1 MLSLD
6 KLSIKGFKSFV
17 EPTDFEVKNGL
28 TGIVGPNGCGK
39 SNIVEAIRFGLGE
52 VSAKQLRGKEID
64 DLIFNGTD
72 TRPSWNLAEVG
83 LFINLDGSELE
94 NKYQSK
100 QIEISRKIHRGEG
113 SSSYINGKEVRL
125 KDIQLL
131 FADASTSARSTS
143 IVSQGRIGAITQ
155 AKPEDRKMVLEEA
168 AGILGLQSRRHD
180 SELRLKG
187 ANNNLLRVEDVIKTY
202 EEQLAVLK
210 KQSKE
215 AERFRNISS
224 LIKNAEASV
233 FYVKR
238 NNLQKIIKTLNED
251 KNKIQIRLAEFQ
263 GDVSLK
269 DQAYEDLKVRIPP
282 MREKSY
288 SLNSELERLNMT
300 VDNLKQEELRFEE
313 HKVNLEHRVNQLETD
328 LGVEDQQHK
337 ETNIKITEINKEIE
351 ELSSKDFDSVSD
363 NNIGQ
368 SDKSLLNN
376 ISFDK
381 KYENA
386 VAAIFGKELLASL
399 DKDEVFY
406 WTENIL
412 NVQNAS
418 FSFECKLASDLIKSP
433 QRIINKLNNVAIVEN
448 KVEGHENH
456 KNLKVGQ
463 AIVDIEGNLWRWDG
477 LFISSSYE
485 SNISSILSELKEK
498 RLNDLKKQVVE
509 WQRIL
514 EITDQKIHDLKER
527 IKTAKEELEISQNN
541 PGDIDSKRQF
551 LLNKIKELDEEKKLF
566 DNQLQEQE
574 NLLETLSKDLRNKE
588 QNYSVVKEEL
598 IRKES
603 EISNYTNNL
612 NQLALSCREKI
623 NVDLMNLENEIEKFK
638 KDEELESAEKR
649 VIRLVSE
656 RERIGAVNLLAED
669 EYSKLREKVN
679 ETIKDKNEIQE
690 SIEKLHEAINKI
702 NKEGVSRLR
711 DAFKIVNENFERLF
725 TKLFGGGKAYLKLI
739 QNDEDPLNSGLEIFA
754 SPPGK
759 KMQNITLLSGG
770 EQALTAISLLFAV
783 FIANPS
789 PFCILDEVDA
799 PLDDN
804 NVDRFCSMVEEIQKK
819 VQTKF
824 IVITHN
830 RMTMSRVDRLY
841 GVTMPE
847 EGVSQIVSV
856 ELEEAVK
863 FAADAE

>member
-17 EPTDFEVKNGL
+17 EPTEFEIKSGL

-72 TRPSWNLAEVG
+72 NRPSWNLAEVG
-83 LFINLDGSELE
+83 LFVNIDGSDLE
-94 NKYQSK
+94 NKFESK
-100 QIEISRKIHRGEG
+100 SLEIARKIWRGEG
-113 SSSYINGKEVRL
+113 TNSYINGKEVRL

-180 SELRLKG
+180 SELRLK
-187 ANNNLLRVEDVIKTY
+187 AATNNLLRVEDVIKTY
-202 EEQLAVLK
+202 EEQLAILK

-215 AERFRNISS
+215 AERFRNIST

-233 FYVKR
+233 FFVKR
-238 NNLQKIIKTLNED
+238 NQIQTILQKLENEKNEIRIK
-251 KNKIQIRLAEFQ
+251 LADFQ
-263 GDVSLK
+263 GDVSSQ
-269 DQAYEDLKVRIPP
+269 DQAFEDLKVKIPP

-288 SLNSELERLNMT
+288 SLNSELDRLNMT
-300 VDNLKQEELRFEE
+300 VENLKQEELRFEE
-313 HKVNLEHRVNQLETD
+313 HKTNLEHRVKQLQQD
-328 LGVEDQQHK
+328 LEVENKQNNDTKAKIQ
-337 ETNIKITEINKEIE
+337 EITNEIND
-351 ELSSKDFDSVSD
+351 LSSKDFDS
-363 NNIGQ
+363 NPEKTIGQ
-368 SDKSLLNN
+368 SDRSLLNN
-376 ISFDK
+376 ISFEK
-381 KYENA
+381 EYENS

-406 WTENIL
+406 WSENIVEEVKSSF
-412 NVQNAS
+412 NFPCIVAS
-418 FSFECKLASDLIKSP
+418 E
-433 QRIINKLNNVAIVEN
+433 IINAPDRISNKLKNVAIIEDLS
-448 KVEGHENH
+448 KGYEFH
-456 KNLKVGQ
+456 KNLKPGQ
-463 AIVDIEGNLWRWDG
+463 AIVDKEGNLWRWDG
-477 LFISSSYE
+477 LFVSSSYE
-485 SNISSILSELKEK
+485 ANISSILSELKEK
-498 RLNDLKKQVVE
+498 RLNDLKKQ
-509 WQRIL
+509 IL
-514 EITDQKIHDLKER
+514 EWERISEITVQKINDLNDR
-527 IKTAKEELEISQNN
+527 IKTAKEELDISQNN

-551 LLNKIKELDEEKKLF
+551 LLNKIKELEEEKKLF
-566 DNQLQEQE
+566 DNELQEKE
-574 NLLETLSKDLRNKE
+574 NLLEQLSKELRNKE
-588 QNYSVVKEEL
+588 QNFSVVKEDL

-603 EISNYTNNL
+603 EISNFNNNL
-612 NQLALSCREKI
+612 QQLINICREKI
-623 NVDLMNLENEIEKFK
+623 NVDLLNLENEIEKLK
-638 KDEELESAEKR
+638 KDEDLETAEKR
-649 VIRLVSE
+649 VMRLVAE

-669 EYSKLREKVN
+669 EYTKLREKVN
-679 ETIKDKNEIQE
+679 DTIKDKNEIQE
-690 SIEKLHEAINKI
+690 SIEKLHDAINKI

-711 DAFKIVNENFERLF
+711 DAFQIVNENFERLF
-725 TKLFGGGKAYLKLI
+725 TKLFGGGKAYLKLV

-804 NVDRFCSMVEEIQKK
+804 NVDRFCSMVEEISQK

-824 IVITHN
+824 IIITHN

-856 ELEEAVK
+856 ELEEAIQY
-863 FAADAE
+863 AE

>member
-17 EPTDFEVKNGL
+17 EPTEFEIKSGL

-72 TRPSWNLAEVG
+72 NRPSWNLAEVG
-83 LFINLDGSELE
+83 LFVNIDGTDLE
-94 NKYQSK
+94 NKFESK
-100 QIEISRKIHRGEG
+100 SLEIARKIWRGEG
-113 SSSYINGKEVRL
+113 TNSYINGKEVRL

-180 SELRLKG
+180 SELRLK
-187 ANNNLLRVEDVIKTY
+187 AATNNLLRVEDVIQTY
-202 EEQLAVLK
+202 EEQLAILK

-215 AERFRNISS
+215 AERFRSIST

-238 NNLQKIIKTLNED
+238 NQIQATLQNLED
-251 KNKIQIRLAEFQ
+251 EKNKIKIKLADYQ
-263 GDVSLK
+263 GDVSSQ
-269 DQAYEDLKVRIPP
+269 DQAFEDLKVKIPP

-288 SLNSELERLNMT
+288 SLNSELDRLNMT
-300 VDNLKQEELRFEE
+300 VENLKQEELRFEE
-313 HKVNLEHRVNQLETD
+313 HKTNLEHRVKQLQKDLEVENKQNNDTKSKIQEITD
-328 LGVEDQQHK
+328 
-337 ETNIKITEINKEIE
+337 EIND
-351 ELSSKDFDSVSD
+351 LSSTDFDS
-363 NNIGQ
+363 NPEKTIGKT
-368 SDKSLLNN
+368 DRSLLNN
-376 ISFDK
+376 ISFEK
-381 KYENA
+381 EYENS

-406 WTENIL
+406 WSENID
-412 NVQNAS
+412 QEISAS
-418 FSFECKLASDLIKSP
+418 FDFPCKVASKIIKAP
-433 QRIINKLNNVAIVEN
+433 NRITNKLNNVAIIEDSSKGN
-448 KVEGHENH
+448 EFH
-456 KNLKVGQ
+456 KHLKPGQ
-463 AIVDIEGNLWRWDG
+463 AIVDKEGNLWRWDG
-477 LFISSSYE
+477 LFVSSSYE

-498 RLNDLKKQVVE
+498 RLNDLKKQIKE
-509 WQRIL
+509 WERIS
-514 EITDQKIHDLKER
+514 EITVQKINDLNER
-527 IKTAKEELEISQNN
+527 IKTATEELDISQNN

-551 LLNKIKELDEEKKLF
+551 LLNKIKELEEEKKLF
-566 DNQLQEQE
+566 DNELQEKE
-574 NLLETLSKDLRNKE
+574 NLLDQLSKELRNKE
-588 QNYSVVKEEL
+588 QNFSVVKEDL

-603 EISNYTNNL
+603 EISNFNNNL
-612 NQLALSCREKI
+612 QQLANSCREKI
-623 NVDLMNLENEIEKFK
+623 NVDLLNLENEIEKLK
-638 KDEELESAEKR
+638 KDEDLETAEKR
-649 VIRLVSE
+649 VMRLVTE

-669 EYSKLREKVN
+669 EYTKLREKVN
-679 ETIKDKNEIQE
+679 DTIKDKNEIQE
-690 SIEKLHEAINKI
+690 SIEKLHDAINKI
-702 NKEGVSRLR
+702 NKEGVLRLR
-711 DAFKIVNENFERLF
+711 DAFQIVNENFERLF
-725 TKLFGGGKAYLKLI
+725 TKLFGGGKAHLKLI
-739 QNDEDPLNSGLEIFA
+739 QDDEDPLNSGLEIFA

-804 NVDRFCSMVEEIQKK
+804 NVDRFCSMVEEISEK

-824 IVITHN
+824 IIITHN

-847 EGVSQIVSV
+847 EGISQIVSV

-863 FAADAE
+863 YAE

>member
-17 EPTDFEVKNGL
+17 EPTEFEIKTGL

-72 TRPSWNLAEVG
+72 NRPSWNLAEVG
-83 LFINLDGSELE
+83 LFVNIDGSDLE
-94 NKYQSK
+94 NKFESK
-100 QIEISRKIHRGEG
+100 SLEIARKIWRGEG
-113 SSSYINGKEVRL
+113 TNSYINGKEVRL

-180 SELRLKG
+180 SELRLK
-187 ANNNLLRVEDVIKTY
+187 AATNNLLRVEDVIKTY

-215 AERFRNISS
+215 AERFRNIST

-233 FYVKR
+233 FFVKR
-238 NNLQKIIKTLNED
+238 NQIQTILQKLENEKKEIKI
-251 KNKIQIRLAEFQ
+251 KLADFQ
-263 GDVSLK
+263 GDVSSQ
-269 DQAYEDLKVRIPP
+269 DQAFEDLKVKIPP

-288 SLNSELERLNMT
+288 SLNSELDRLNMT
-300 VDNLKQEELRFEE
+300 VENLKQEELRFEE
-313 HKVNLEHRVNQLETD
+313 HKTNLEHRVKQLQQD
-328 LGVEDQQHK
+328 LEVENKQNNDTKAKIQ
-337 ETNIKITEINKEIE
+337 EITNEIND
-351 ELSSKDFDSVSD
+351 LSSKDFDS
-363 NNIGQ
+363 NPEKTIGQ
-368 SDKSLLNN
+368 SDRSLLNN
-376 ISFDK
+376 ISFEK
-381 KYENA
+381 EYENS

-406 WTENIL
+406 WSENTVEEVKSSFNFPCI
-412 NVQNAS
+412 VAS
-418 FSFECKLASDLIKSP
+418 EIIKAP
-433 QRIINKLNNVAIVEN
+433 DRISNKLKNVAIIEDLS
-448 KVEGHENH
+448 KGYEFH
-456 KNLKVGQ
+456 KNLKPGQ
-463 AIVDIEGNLWRWDG
+463 AIVDKEGNLWRWDG
-477 LFISSSYE
+477 LFVSSSYE
-485 SNISSILSELKEK
+485 ANISSILSELKEK
-498 RLNDLKKQVVE
+498 RLNDLKKQ
-509 WQRIL
+509 IL
-514 EITDQKIHDLKER
+514 EWERISEITVQKINDLNDR
-527 IKTAKEELEISQNN
+527 IKTAKEELDISQNN

-551 LLNKIKELDEEKKLF
+551 LLNKIKELEEEKKLF
-566 DNQLQEQE
+566 DNELQEKE
-574 NLLETLSKDLRNKE
+574 NLLEQLSKELRNKE
-588 QNYSVVKEEL
+588 QNFSVVKEDL

-603 EISNYTNNL
+603 EISNFNNNL
-612 NQLALSCREKI
+612 QQLINLCREKI
-623 NVDLMNLENEIEKFK
+623 NVDLLNLENEIEKLK
-638 KDEELESAEKR
+638 KDEDLETAEKR
-649 VIRLVSE
+649 VMRLVAE

-669 EYSKLREKVN
+669 EYTKLREKVN
-679 ETIKDKNEIQE
+679 DTIKDKNEIQE
-690 SIEKLHEAINKI
+690 SIEKLHDAINKI

-711 DAFKIVNENFERLF
+711 DAFQIVNENFERLF
-725 TKLFGGGKAYLKLI
+725 TKLFGGGKAYLKLV

-804 NVDRFCSMVEEIQKK
+804 NVDRFCSMVEEISQK

-824 IVITHN
+824 IIITHN

-856 ELEEAVK
+856 ELEEAIQY
-863 FAADAE
+863 AE

>member
-17 EPTDFEVKNGL
+17 EPTDFEIKNGL

-72 TRPSWNLAEVG
+72 SRPSWNIAEVG
-83 LFINLDGSELE
+83 LFVNIEGSDLE
-94 NKYQSK
+94 NKFESK
-100 QIEISRKIHRGEG
+100 QLEIARKIWRGEG
-113 SSSYINGKEVRL
+113 TNSFINGKEVRL

-180 SELRLKG
+180 AELRLKG
-187 ANNNLLRVEDVIKTY
+187 ANNNLLRVEDVIETY
-202 EEQLAVLK
+202 EEQLAILK
-210 KQSKE
+210 KQAKE
-215 AERFRNISS
+215 AERFRNIST

-233 FYVKR
+233 FFVKR
-238 NNLQKIIKTLNED
+238 NELQLIIEKLNEEKD
-251 KNKIQIRLAEFQ
+251 KIKIKLADFQ
-263 GDVSLK
+263 GDVSIQ
-269 DQAYEDLKVRIPP
+269 DQAYEDLKVKIPP

-288 SLNSELERLNMT
+288 SLNSELDRLNMT
-300 VDNLKQEELRFEE
+300 VENLKQEELRFEE
-313 HKVNLEHRVNQLETD
+313 HKINLEHRVKQLNQD
-328 LGVEDQQHK
+328 LQIEQKQFED
-337 ETNIKITEINKEIE
+337 TNNKIKTIKKDIE
-351 ELSSKDFDSVSD
+351 DLSSKEFEAENRDSPI
-363 NNIGQ
+363 NQ

-399 DKDEVFY
+399 EPDDIYY
-406 WTENIL
+406 WSEYLGENVTKKF
-412 NVQNAS
+412 NFNC
-418 FSFECKLASDLIKSP
+418 ELASNVIKAP
-433 QRIINKLNNVAIVEN
+433 NQVINKLENVAIVST
-448 KVEGHENH
+448 KKEGTENH
-456 KNLKVGQ
+456 SKIDIGQ
-463 AIVDIEGNLWRWDG
+463 AIVDLEGNLWRWDG

-485 SNISSILSELKEK
+485 ANISTILSELKEK
-498 RLNDLKKQVVE
+498 RLNDLKKQIIE
-509 WQRIL
+509 WERIL
-514 EITDQKIHDLKER
+514 EVTNQKTEDLNQR
-527 IKTAKEELEISQNN
+527 IKTTKEELEVSENN

-551 LLNKIKELDEEKKLF
+551 LLNKINQLDGEKKLF
-566 DNQLQEQE
+566 DNELQEQE
-574 NLLETLSKDLRNKE
+574 NLLEKLSKELRSKE

-603 EISNYTNNL
+603 EISNYSNNL
-612 NQLALSCREKI
+612 AQLTQSCREKI
-623 NVDLMNLENEIEKFK
+623 NVDLLNLENEVEKFK
-638 KDEELESAEKR
+638 KDEDLETAEKR
-649 VIRLVSE
+649 VSRLNAE

-669 EYSKLREKVN
+669 EYVKLREKVD

-702 NKEGVSRLR
+702 NKEGVTRLK

-783 FIANPS
+783 FMANPS

-804 NVDRFCSMVEEIQKK
+804 NVDRFCSMVEEISEK

-824 IVITHN
+824 IIITHN

-847 EGVSQIVSV
+847 EGISQIVSV

-863 FAADAE
+863 YAE

>member
-17 EPTDFEVKNGL
+17 EPTEFEIKSGL

-72 TRPSWNLAEVG
+72 NRPSWNLAEVG
-83 LFINLDGSELE
+83 LFVNIDGTDLE
-94 NKYQSK
+94 NKFESK
-100 QIEISRKIHRGEG
+100 SLEIARKIWRGEG
-113 SSSYINGKEVRL
+113 TNSYINGKEVRL

-180 SELRLKG
+180 SELRLK
-187 ANNNLLRVEDVIKTY
+187 AATNNLLRVEDVIQTY
-202 EEQLAVLK
+202 EEQLAILK

-215 AERFRNISS
+215 AERFRSIST

-238 NNLQKIIKTLNED
+238 NQIQTTLQNLED
-251 KNKIQIRLAEFQ
+251 EKNKIKIKLADYQ
-263 GDVSLK
+263 GDVSSQ
-269 DQAYEDLKVRIPP
+269 DQAFEDLKVKIPP

-288 SLNSELERLNMT
+288 SLNSELDRLNMT
-300 VDNLKQEELRFEE
+300 VENLKQEELRFEE
-313 HKVNLEHRVNQLETD
+313 HKTNLEHRVKQLQKDLEVENKQNNDTKSKIQEITD
-328 LGVEDQQHK
+328 
-337 ETNIKITEINKEIE
+337 EIND
-351 ELSSKDFDSVSD
+351 LSSTDFDS
-363 NNIGQ
+363 NPEKTIGKT
-368 SDKSLLNN
+368 DRSLLNN
-376 ISFDK
+376 ISFEK
-381 KYENA
+381 EYENS

-406 WTENIL
+406 WSENID
-412 NVQNAS
+412 QEISAS
-418 FSFECKLASDLIKSP
+418 FDFPCKVASKIIKAP
-433 QRIINKLNNVAIVEN
+433 NRITNKLNNVAIIEDSSKGN
-448 KVEGHENH
+448 EFH
-456 KNLKVGQ
+456 KHLKPGQ
-463 AIVDIEGNLWRWDG
+463 AIVDKEGNLWRWDG
-477 LFISSSYE
+477 LFVSSSYE

-498 RLNDLKKQVVE
+498 RLNDLKKQIKE
-509 WQRIL
+509 WERIS
-514 EITDQKIHDLKER
+514 EITVQKINDLNER
-527 IKTAKEELEISQNN
+527 IKTATEELDISQNN

-551 LLNKIKELDEEKKLF
+551 LLNKIKELEEEKKLF
-566 DNQLQEQE
+566 DNELQEKE
-574 NLLETLSKDLRNKE
+574 NLLDQLSKELRNKE
-588 QNYSVVKEEL
+588 QNFSVVKEDL

-603 EISNYTNNL
+603 EISNFNNNL
-612 NQLALSCREKI
+612 QQLANSCREKI
-623 NVDLMNLENEIEKFK
+623 NVDLLNLENEIEKLK
-638 KDEELESAEKR
+638 KDEDLETAEKR
-649 VIRLVSE
+649 VMRLVTE

-669 EYSKLREKVN
+669 EYTKLREKVN
-679 ETIKDKNEIQE
+679 DTIKDKNEIQE
-690 SIEKLHEAINKI
+690 SIEKLHDAINKI
-702 NKEGVSRLR
+702 NKEGVLRLR
-711 DAFKIVNENFERLF
+711 DAFQIVNENFERLF
-725 TKLFGGGKAYLKLI
+725 TKLFGGGKAHLKLI
-739 QNDEDPLNSGLEIFA
+739 QDDEDPLNSGLEIFA

-804 NVDRFCSMVEEIQKK
+804 NVDRFCSMVEEISEK

-824 IVITHN
+824 IIITHN

-847 EGVSQIVSV
+847 EGISQIVSV

-863 FAADAE
+863 YAE

>member
-17 EPTDFEVKNGL
+17 EPTDFEIKNGL

-72 TRPSWNLAEVG
+72 NRPSWNIAEVG
-83 LFINLDGSELE
+83 LFVNIEGSDLE
-94 NKYQSK
+94 NKFESK
-100 QIEISRKIHRGEG
+100 QLEIARKIWRGEG
-113 SSSYINGKEVRL
+113 TNSFINGKEVRL

-180 SELRLKG
+180 AELRLKG
-187 ANNNLLRVEDVIKTY
+187 ANNNLLRVEDVIETY
-202 EEQLAVLK
+202 EEQLAILK
-210 KQSKE
+210 KQAKE
-215 AERFRNISS
+215 AERFRNIST

-233 FYVKR
+233 FFVKR
-238 NNLQKIIKTLNED
+238 NELQLIIKKLNEEKD
-251 KNKIQIRLAEFQ
+251 KIKIKLADFQ
-263 GDVSLK
+263 GDVSIQ
-269 DQAYEDLKVRIPP
+269 DQAYEDLKVKIPP

-288 SLNSELERLNMT
+288 SLNSELDRLNMT
-300 VDNLKQEELRFEE
+300 VENLKQEELRFEE
-313 HKVNLEHRVNQLETD
+313 HKINLEHRVKQLNQD
-328 LGVEDQQHK
+328 LQIEQKQFED
-337 ETNIKITEINKEIE
+337 TNNKIKTIKKDIE
-351 ELSSKDFDSVSD
+351 DLSSKEFEAENRD
-363 NNIGQ
+363 NPINQ

-399 DKDEVFY
+399 EPDDIYY
-406 WTENIL
+406 WSEYLGENVTKKF
-412 NVQNAS
+412 NFNC
-418 FSFECKLASDLIKSP
+418 ELASNVIKAP
-433 QRIINKLNNVAIVEN
+433 NQVINKLENVAIVST
-448 KVEGHENH
+448 KKEGTENH
-456 KNLKVGQ
+456 SKIDIGQ
-463 AIVDIEGNLWRWDG
+463 AIVDLEGNLWRWDG

-485 SNISSILSELKEK
+485 ANISTILSELKEK
-498 RLNDLKKQVVE
+498 RLNDLKKQIIE
-509 WQRIL
+509 WERIL
-514 EITDQKIHDLKER
+514 EVTNQKTEDLNQR
-527 IKTAKEELEISQNN
+527 IKTTKEELEVSENN

-551 LLNKIKELDEEKKLF
+551 LLNKINQLDGEKKLF
-566 DNQLQEQE
+566 DNELQEQE
-574 NLLETLSKDLRNKE
+574 NLLEKLSKELRSKE

-603 EISNYTNNL
+603 EISNYSNTL
-612 NQLALSCREKI
+612 AQLAQSCREKI
-623 NVDLMNLENEIEKFK
+623 NVDLLNLENEVEKFK
-638 KDEELESAEKR
+638 KDEDLETAEKR
-649 VIRLVSE
+649 VSRLNAE

-669 EYSKLREKVN
+669 EYVKLREKVD

-702 NKEGVSRLR
+702 NKEGVTRLK

-783 FIANPS
+783 FMANPS

-804 NVDRFCSMVEEIQKK
+804 NVDRFCSMVEEISEK

-824 IVITHN
+824 IIITHN

-847 EGVSQIVSV
+847 EGISQIVSV

-863 FAADAE
+863 YAE

>member
-1 MLSLD
+1 MRLKSL
-6 KLSIKGFKSFV
+6 KLSGFKSFV
-17 EPTDFEVKNGL
+17 DPIQVDFPGIMC
-28 TGIVGPNGCGK
+28 GIVGPNGCGK

-72 TRPSWNLAEVG
+72 NRPSWNIAEVG
-83 LFINLDGSELE
+83 LFVNIEGSDFE
-94 NKYQSK
+94 NKFESK
-100 QIEISRKIHRGEG
+100 QLEIARKIWRGEG
-113 SSSYINGKEVRL
+113 TNSFINGKEVRL

-180 SELRLKG
+180 AELRLKG
-187 ANNNLLRVEDVIKTY
+187 ANNNLLRVEDVIETY
-202 EEQLAVLK
+202 EEQLAILK
-210 KQSKE
+210 KQAKE
-215 AERFRNISS
+215 AERFRNIST

-233 FYVKR
+233 FFVKR
-238 NNLQKIIKTLNED
+238 NDLQLIIEKLNEEKD
-251 KNKIQIRLAEFQ
+251 KINIKLADFQ
-263 GDVSLK
+263 GDVSIQ
-269 DQAYEDLKVRIPP
+269 DQAYEDLKVKIPP

-288 SLNSELERLNMT
+288 SLNSELDRLNMT
-300 VDNLKQEELRFEE
+300 VENLKQEELRFEE
-313 HKVNLEHRVNQLETD
+313 HKINLEHRVKQLNQD
-328 LGVEDQQHK
+328 LQIEQKQFED
-337 ETNIKITEINKEIE
+337 TNNKIKTIKKDIE
-351 ELSSKDFDSVSD
+351 DLSSKEFEAENRD
-363 NNIGQ
+363 NPINQ

-399 DKDEVFY
+399 EPDDIYY
-406 WTENIL
+406 WSEHLGENVTKKF
-412 NVQNAS
+412 NFNC
-418 FSFECKLASDLIKSP
+418 ELASNVIKAP
-433 QRIINKLNNVAIVEN
+433 NQVINKLENVAIVST
-448 KVEGHENH
+448 KKEGTENH
-456 KNLKVGQ
+456 SKIDIGQ
-463 AIVDIEGNLWRWDG
+463 AIVDLEGNLWRWDG

-485 SNISSILSELKEK
+485 ANISTILSELKEK
-498 RLNDLKKQVVE
+498 RLNDLKKQIIE
-509 WQRIL
+509 WERIL
-514 EITDQKIHDLKER
+514 EVTNQKTEDLNQR
-527 IKTAKEELEISQNN
+527 IKTTKEELEVSENN

-551 LLNKIKELDEEKKLF
+551 LLNKINQLDGEKKLF
-566 DNQLQEQE
+566 DNELQEQE
-574 NLLETLSKDLRNKE
+574 NLLEKLSKELRSKE

-603 EISNYTNNL
+603 EISNYSNNL
-612 NQLALSCREKI
+612 AQLTQSCREKI
-623 NVDLMNLENEIEKFK
+623 NVDLLNLENEVEKFK
-638 KDEELESAEKR
+638 KDEDLETAEKR
-649 VIRLVSE
+649 VSRLNAE

-669 EYSKLREKVN
+669 EYVKLREKVD

-702 NKEGVSRLR
+702 NKEGVTRLK

-783 FIANPS
+783 FMANPS

-804 NVDRFCSMVEEIQKK
+804 NVDRFCSMVEEISEK

-824 IVITHN
+824 IIITHN

-847 EGVSQIVSV
+847 EGISQIVSV

-863 FAADAE
+863 YAE

>member
-17 EPTDFEVKNGL
+17 EPTDFEIKNGL

-39 SNIVEAIRFGLGE
+39 SNIVEAVRFGLGE

-72 TRPSWNLAEVG
+72 SRPSWNIAEVG
-83 LFINLDGSELE
+83 LFVNIEGSDLE
-94 NKYQSK
+94 NKFESK
-100 QIEISRKIHRGEG
+100 QLEIARKIWRGEG
-113 SSSYINGKEVRL
+113 TNSFINGKEVRL

-180 SELRLKG
+180 AELRLKG
-187 ANNNLLRVEDVIKTY
+187 ANNNLLRVEDVIETY
-202 EEQLAVLK
+202 EEQLAILK
-210 KQSKE
+210 KQAKE
-215 AERFRNISS
+215 AERFRNIST

-233 FYVKR
+233 FFVKR
-238 NNLQKIIKTLNED
+238 NDLQLIIEKLIEEKDKIKIK
-251 KNKIQIRLAEFQ
+251 LADFQ
-263 GDVSLK
+263 GDVSIQ
-269 DQAYEDLKVRIPP
+269 DQAYEDLKVKIPP

-288 SLNSELERLNMT
+288 SLNSELDRLNMT
-300 VDNLKQEELRFEE
+300 VENLKQEELRFEE
-313 HKVNLEHRVNQLETD
+313 HKINLEHRVKQLNQD
-328 LGVEDQQHK
+328 LQIEQKQFED
-337 ETNIKITEINKEIE
+337 TNNKIKTIKKDIE
-351 ELSSKDFDSVSD
+351 DLSSKEFDAENRDSPI
-363 NNIGQ
+363 NQ

-399 DKDEVFY
+399 EPDDIYY
-406 WTENIL
+406 WSEYLGENVTKKF
-412 NVQNAS
+412 NFNC
-418 FSFECKLASDLIKSP
+418 ELASNVIKAP
-433 QRIINKLNNVAIVEN
+433 NQVINKLENVAIVST
-448 KVEGHENH
+448 KKEGTENH
-456 KNLKVGQ
+456 SKIDIGQ
-463 AIVDIEGNLWRWDG
+463 AIVDLEGNLWRWDG

-485 SNISSILSELKEK
+485 ANISTILSELKEK
-498 RLNDLKKQVVE
+498 RLNDLKKQIIE
-509 WQRIL
+509 WERIL
-514 EITDQKIHDLKER
+514 EVTNQKTGDLNQR
-527 IKTAKEELEISQNN
+527 IKTTKEELEVSENN

-551 LLNKIKELDEEKKLF
+551 LLNKINQLDGEKKLF
-566 DNQLQEQE
+566 DNELQEQE
-574 NLLETLSKDLRNKE
+574 NLLENLSKELRSKE

-603 EISNYTNNL
+603 EISNYSNNL
-612 NQLALSCREKI
+612 AQLTQSCREKI
-623 NVDLMNLENEIEKFK
+623 NVDLLNLENELEKFK
-638 KDEELESAEKR
+638 KDEDLETAEKR
-649 VIRLVSE
+649 VSRLNAE

-669 EYSKLREKVN
+669 EYVKLREKVD

-702 NKEGVSRLR
+702 NKEGVTRLK

-783 FIANPS
+783 FMANPS

-804 NVDRFCSMVEEIQKK
+804 NVDRFCSMVEEISEK

-824 IVITHN
+824 IIITHN

-847 EGVSQIVSV
+847 EGISQIVSV

-863 FAADAE
+863 YAE

>member
-17 EPTDFEVKNGL
+17 EPTEFEIKPGL

-72 TRPSWNLAEVG
+72 NRPSWNLAEVG
-83 LFINLDGSELE
+83 LFVNIDGTDLE
-94 NKYQSK
+94 NKFESK
-100 QIEISRKIHRGEG
+100 SLEIARKIWRGEG
-113 SSSYINGKEVRL
+113 TNSYINGKEVRL

-180 SELRLKG
+180 SELRLK
-187 ANNNLLRVEDVIKTY
+187 AATNNLLRVEDVITTY
-202 EEQLAVLK
+202 EEQLAILK

-215 AERFRNISS
+215 AERFRNIST

-238 NNLQKIIKTLNED
+238 NQIQTIIQKLEDEKNEIKI
-251 KNKIQIRLAEFQ
+251 KLADFQ
-263 GDVSLK
+263 GDVSSQ
-269 DQAYEDLKVRIPP
+269 DQAFEDLKVKIPP

-288 SLNSELERLNMT
+288 SLNSELDRLNMT
-300 VDNLKQEELRFEE
+300 VENLKQEELRFEE
-313 HKVNLEHRVNQLETD
+313 HKTNLEHRVKQLQQD
-328 LGVEDQQHK
+328 LEVENKQNNDTQ
-337 ETNIKITEINKEIE
+337 IKIQEIRNEINDI
-351 ELSSKDFDSVSD
+351 SSKDFES
-363 NNIGQ
+363 NPEKTIGQ
-368 SDKSLLNN
+368 SDRSLLNN
-376 ISFDK
+376 ISFEK
-381 KYENA
+381 EYENS

-406 WTENIL
+406 WSENIVEEVSSSF
-412 NVQNAS
+412 NFPCKVAS
-418 FSFECKLASDLIKSP
+418 KIIKAP
-433 QRIINKLNNVAIVEN
+433 DRIANKLNNVAVIEETS
-448 KVEGHENH
+448 KGYEFH
-456 KNLKVGQ
+456 KNLKPGQ
-463 AIVDIEGNLWRWDG
+463 AIVDKEGNLWRWDG
-477 LFISSSYE
+477 LFVSSSYE
-485 SNISSILSELKEK
+485 ANISSILSELKEK
-498 RLNDLKKQVVE
+498 RLNDLKKQ
-509 WQRIL
+509 IL
-514 EITDQKIHDLKER
+514 EWERISEITIQKINDLNDR
-527 IKTAKEELEISQNN
+527 IKTAKEELDISQNN

-551 LLNKIKELDEEKKLF
+551 LLNKIKDLTEEKRLF
-566 DNQLQEQE
+566 DNELQEKE
-574 NLLETLSKDLRNKE
+574 NLLEQLSKDLRNKE
-588 QNYSVVKEEL
+588 QNFSVVKEDL

-603 EISNYTNNL
+603 EISNFNNNL
-612 NQLALSCREKI
+612 QQLILSCREKI
-623 NVDLMNLENEIEKFK
+623 NVDLLNLENEIDKLK
-638 KDEELESAEKR
+638 KDEDLETAEKR
-649 VIRLVSE
+649 VIRLVTE

-669 EYSKLREKVN
+669 EYTKLREKVN
-679 ETIKDKNEIQE
+679 DTIKDKNEIQE
-690 SIEKLHEAINKI
+690 SIEKLHDAINKI

-711 DAFKIVNENFERLF
+711 DAFQIVNENFERLF
-725 TKLFGGGKAYLKLI
+725 TKLFGGGKANLKLI

-804 NVDRFCSMVEEIQKK
+804 NVDRFCSMVDEISEK

-824 IVITHN
+824 IIITHN

-863 FAADAE
+863 YAE

>member
-1 MLSLD
+1 LLSLD

-17 EPTDFEVKNGL
+17 EPTDFEIKNGL

-72 TRPSWNLAEVG
+72 NRPSWNIAEVG
-83 LFINLDGSELE
+83 LFVNIEGSDLE
-94 NKYQSK
+94 NKFESK
-100 QIEISRKIHRGEG
+100 QLEIARKIWRGEG
-113 SSSYINGKEVRL
+113 TNSFINGKEVRL

-180 SELRLKG
+180 AELRLKG
-187 ANNNLLRVEDVIKTY
+187 ANNNLLRVEDVIETY
-202 EEQLAVLK
+202 EEQLAILK
-210 KQSKE
+210 KQAKE
-215 AERFRNISS
+215 AERFRNIST

-233 FYVKR
+233 FFVKR
-238 NNLQKIIKTLNED
+238 NDLQLIIEKLNEEKD
-251 KNKIQIRLAEFQ
+251 KIKIKLADFQ
-263 GDVSLK
+263 GDVSIQ
-269 DQAYEDLKVRIPP
+269 DQAYEDLKVKIPP

-288 SLNSELERLNMT
+288 SLNSELDRLNMT
-300 VDNLKQEELRFEE
+300 VENLKQEELRFEE
-313 HKVNLEHRVNQLETD
+313 HKINLEHRVKQLNQD
-328 LGVEDQQHK
+328 LQIEQKQFED
-337 ETNIKITEINKEIE
+337 TNNKIKTIKKDIE
-351 ELSSKDFDSVSD
+351 DLSSKEFEAENRD
-363 NNIGQ
+363 NPINQ

-399 DKDEVFY
+399 EPDDIYY
-406 WTENIL
+406 WSEHLGENVTKKF
-412 NVQNAS
+412 NFNC
-418 FSFECKLASDLIKSP
+418 ELASNVIKAP
-433 QRIINKLNNVAIVEN
+433 NQVINKLENVAIVST
-448 KVEGHENH
+448 KKEGTENH
-456 KNLKVGQ
+456 SKIDIGQ
-463 AIVDIEGNLWRWDG
+463 AIVDLEGNLWRWDG

-485 SNISSILSELKEK
+485 ANISTILSELKEK
-498 RLNDLKKQVVE
+498 RLNDLKKQIIE
-509 WQRIL
+509 WERIL
-514 EITDQKIHDLKER
+514 EVTNQKTEDLNQR
-527 IKTAKEELEISQNN
+527 IKTTKEELEVSENN

-551 LLNKIKELDEEKKLF
+551 LLNKINQLDGEKKLF
-566 DNQLQEQE
+566 DNELQEQE
-574 NLLETLSKDLRNKE
+574 NLLEKLSKELRSKE

-603 EISNYTNNL
+603 EISNYSNNL
-612 NQLALSCREKI
+612 AQLTQSCREKI
-623 NVDLMNLENEIEKFK
+623 NVDLLNLENEVEKFK
-638 KDEELESAEKR
+638 KDEDLETAEKR
-649 VIRLVSE
+649 VSRLNAE

-669 EYSKLREKVN
+669 EYVKLREKVD

-702 NKEGVSRLR
+702 NKEGVTRLK

-783 FIANPS
+783 FMANPS

-804 NVDRFCSMVEEIQKK
+804 NVDRFCSMVEEISEK

-824 IVITHN
+824 IIITHN

-847 EGVSQIVSV
+847 EGISQIVSV

-863 FAADAE
+863 YAE

>member
-17 EPTDFEVKNGL
+17 EPTEFEIKTGL

-72 TRPSWNLAEVG
+72 NRPSWNLAEVG
-83 LFINLDGSELE
+83 LFVNIDGSDLE
-94 NKYQSK
+94 NKFESK
-100 QIEISRKIHRGEG
+100 SLEIARKIWRGEG
-113 SSSYINGKEVRL
+113 TNSYINGKEVRL

-180 SELRLKG
+180 SELRLK
-187 ANNNLLRVEDVIKTY
+187 AATNNLLRVEDVIKTY

-215 AERFRNISS
+215 AERFRNIST

-233 FYVKR
+233 FFVKR
-238 NNLQKIIKTLNED
+238 NQIQTILQKLENEKNEIKI
-251 KNKIQIRLAEFQ
+251 KLADFQ
-263 GDVSLK
+263 GDVSSQ
-269 DQAYEDLKVRIPP
+269 DQAFEDLKVKIPP

-288 SLNSELERLNMT
+288 SLNSELDRLNMT
-300 VDNLKQEELRFEE
+300 VENLKQEELRFEE
-313 HKVNLEHRVNQLETD
+313 HKTNLEHRVKQLQQD
-328 LGVEDQQHK
+328 LEVENKQNNDTKAKIQ
-337 ETNIKITEINKEIE
+337 EITNEIND
-351 ELSSKDFDSVSD
+351 LSSKDFDS
-363 NNIGQ
+363 NPEKTIGQ
-368 SDKSLLNN
+368 SDRSLLNN
-376 ISFDK
+376 ISFEK
-381 KYENA
+381 EYENS

-399 DKDEVFY
+399 DKDDVFY
-406 WTENIL
+406 WSENTVEEVKSSFNFPCI
-412 NVQNAS
+412 VAS
-418 FSFECKLASDLIKSP
+418 EIIKAP
-433 QRIINKLNNVAIVEN
+433 DRISNKLKNVAIIEDLS
-448 KVEGHENH
+448 KGYEFH
-456 KNLKVGQ
+456 KNLKPGQ
-463 AIVDIEGNLWRWDG
+463 AIVDKEGNLWRWDG
-477 LFISSSYE
+477 LFVSSSYE
-485 SNISSILSELKEK
+485 ANISSILSELKEK
-498 RLNDLKKQVVE
+498 RLNDLKKQ
-509 WQRIL
+509 IL
-514 EITDQKIHDLKER
+514 EWERISEITVQKINDLNDR
-527 IKTAKEELEISQNN
+527 IKTAKEELDISQNN

-551 LLNKIKELDEEKKLF
+551 LLNKIKELEEEKKLF
-566 DNQLQEQE
+566 DNELQEKE
-574 NLLETLSKDLRNKE
+574 NLLEQLSKELRNKE
-588 QNYSVVKEEL
+588 QNFSVVKEDL

-603 EISNYTNNL
+603 EISNFNNNL
-612 NQLALSCREKI
+612 QQLINLCREKI
-623 NVDLMNLENEIEKFK
+623 NVDLLNLENEIEKLK
-638 KDEELESAEKR
+638 KDEDLETAEKR
-649 VIRLVSE
+649 VMRLVAE

-669 EYSKLREKVN
+669 EYTKLREKVN
-679 ETIKDKNEIQE
+679 DTIKDKNEIQE
-690 SIEKLHEAINKI
+690 SIEKLHDAINKI

-725 TKLFGGGKAYLKLI
+725 TKLFGGGKAYLKLV

-804 NVDRFCSMVEEIQKK
+804 NVDRFCSMVEEISQK

-824 IVITHN
+824 IIITHN

-856 ELEEAVK
+856 ELEEAIQY
-863 FAADAE
+863 AE

>member
-17 EPTDFEVKNGL
+17 EPTEFEIKSGL

-72 TRPSWNLAEVG
+72 NRPSWNLAEVG
-83 LFINLDGSELE
+83 LFVNIDGTDLE
-94 NKYQSK
+94 NKFESK
-100 QIEISRKIHRGEG
+100 SLEIARKIWRGEG
-113 SSSYINGKEVRL
+113 TNSYINGKEVRL

-180 SELRLKG
+180 SELRLK
-187 ANNNLLRVEDVIKTY
+187 AATNNLLRVEDVIQTY
-202 EEQLAVLK
+202 EEQLAILK

-215 AERFRNISS
+215 AERFRSIST

-238 NNLQKIIKTLNED
+238 NQIQATLQNLED
-251 KNKIQIRLAEFQ
+251 EKNKIKIKLADYQ
-263 GDVSLK
+263 GDVSSQ
-269 DQAYEDLKVRIPP
+269 DQAFEDLKVKIPP

-288 SLNSELERLNMT
+288 SLNSELDRLNMT
-300 VDNLKQEELRFEE
+300 VENLKQEELRFEE
-313 HKVNLEHRVNQLETD
+313 HKTNLEHRVKQLQKDLEVENKQNNDTKSKIQEITD
-328 LGVEDQQHK
+328 
-337 ETNIKITEINKEIE
+337 EIND
-351 ELSSKDFDSVSD
+351 LSSTDFDS
-363 NNIGQ
+363 NPEKTIGKT
-368 SDKSLLNN
+368 DRSLLNN
-376 ISFDK
+376 ISFEK
-381 KYENA
+381 EYENS

-406 WTENIL
+406 WSENID
-412 NVQNAS
+412 QEISAS
-418 FSFECKLASDLIKSP
+418 FDFPCKVASKIIKAP
-433 QRIINKLNNVAIVEN
+433 NRITNKLNNVAIIEDSSKGN
-448 KVEGHENH
+448 EFH
-456 KNLKVGQ
+456 KHLKPGQ
-463 AIVDIEGNLWRWDG
+463 AIVDKEGNLWRWDG
-477 LFISSSYE
+477 LFVSSSYE

-498 RLNDLKKQVVE
+498 RLNDLKKQVKE
-509 WQRIL
+509 WERIS
-514 EITDQKIHDLKER
+514 EITVQKINDLNER
-527 IKTAKEELEISQNN
+527 IKTATEELDISQNN

-551 LLNKIKELDEEKKLF
+551 LLNKIKELEEEKKLF
-566 DNQLQEQE
+566 DNELQEKE
-574 NLLETLSKDLRNKE
+574 NLLDQLSKELRNKE
-588 QNYSVVKEEL
+588 QNFSVVKEDL

-603 EISNYTNNL
+603 EISNFNNNL
-612 NQLALSCREKI
+612 QQLVNSCREKI
-623 NVDLMNLENEIEKFK
+623 NVDLLNLENEIEKLK
-638 KDEELESAEKR
+638 KDEDLETAEKR
-649 VIRLVSE
+649 VIRLVTE

-669 EYSKLREKVN
+669 EYTKLREKVN
-679 ETIKDKNEIQE
+679 DTIKDKNEIQE
-690 SIEKLHEAINKI
+690 SIEKLHDAINKI
-702 NKEGVSRLR
+702 NKEGVLRLR
-711 DAFKIVNENFERLF
+711 DAFQIVNENFERLF
-725 TKLFGGGKAYLKLI
+725 TKLFGGGKAHLKLI

-804 NVDRFCSMVEEIQKK
+804 NVDRFCSMVEEISEK

-824 IVITHN
+824 IIITHN

-847 EGVSQIVSV
+847 EGISQIVSV

-863 FAADAE
+863 YAE

>member
-17 EPTDFEVKNGL
+17 EPTDFEIKNGL

-72 TRPSWNLAEVG
+72 NRPSWNIAEVG
-83 LFINLDGSELE
+83 LFVNIEGSDLE
-94 NKYQSK
+94 NKFESK
-100 QIEISRKIHRGEG
+100 QLEIARKIWRGEG
-113 SSSYINGKEVRL
+113 TNSFINGKEVRL

-180 SELRLKG
+180 AELRLKG
-187 ANNNLLRVEDVIKTY
+187 ANNNLLRVEDVIETY
-202 EEQLAVLK
+202 EEQLAILK
-210 KQSKE
+210 KQAKE
-215 AERFRNISS
+215 AERFRNIST

-233 FYVKR
+233 FFVKR
-238 NNLQKIIKTLNED
+238 NDLHLIIEKLNEEKD
-251 KNKIQIRLAEFQ
+251 KINIKLADFQ
-263 GDVSLK
+263 GDVSIQ
-269 DQAYEDLKVRIPP
+269 DQAYEDLKVKIPP

-288 SLNSELERLNMT
+288 SLNSELDRLNMT
-300 VDNLKQEELRFEE
+300 VENLKQEELRFEE
-313 HKVNLEHRVNQLETD
+313 HKINLEHRVKQLNQD
-328 LGVEDQQHK
+328 LQIEQKQFED
-337 ETNIKITEINKEIE
+337 TNNKIKTIKKDIE
-351 ELSSKDFDSVSD
+351 DLSSKEFEAENRD
-363 NNIGQ
+363 NPINQ

-399 DKDEVFY
+399 EPDDVYY
-406 WTENIL
+406 WSEHLGENVTKKF
-412 NVQNAS
+412 NFNC
-418 FSFECKLASDLIKSP
+418 ELASNVIKAP
-433 QRIINKLNNVAIVEN
+433 NQVINKLENVAIVST
-448 KVEGHENH
+448 KKEGTENH
-456 KNLKVGQ
+456 SKIDIGQ
-463 AIVDIEGNLWRWDG
+463 AIVDLEGNLWRWDG

-485 SNISSILSELKEK
+485 ANISTILSELKEK
-498 RLNDLKKQVVE
+498 RLNDLKKQIIE
-509 WQRIL
+509 WERIL
-514 EITDQKIHDLKER
+514 EVTNQKTEDLNQR
-527 IKTAKEELEISQNN
+527 IKTTKEELEVSENN

-551 LLNKIKELDEEKKLF
+551 LLNKINQLDGEKKLF
-566 DNQLQEQE
+566 DNELQEQE
-574 NLLETLSKDLRNKE
+574 NLLEKLSKELRSKE

-603 EISNYTNNL
+603 EISNYSNNL
-612 NQLALSCREKI
+612 AQLTQSCREKI
-623 NVDLMNLENEIEKFK
+623 NVDLLNLENEVVKFK
-638 KDEELESAEKR
+638 NDEDLETAEKR
-649 VIRLVSE
+649 VSRLNAE

-669 EYSKLREKVN
+669 EYVKLREKVD

-702 NKEGVSRLR
+702 NKEGVTRLK

-783 FIANPS
+783 FMANPS

-804 NVDRFCSMVEEIQKK
+804 NVDRFCSMVEEISEK

-824 IVITHN
+824 IIITHN

-847 EGVSQIVSV
+847 EGISQIVSV

-863 FAADAE
+863 YAE

>member
-17 EPTDFEVKNGL
+17 EPTDFEIKNGL

-39 SNIVEAIRFGLGE
+39 SNIVEAVRFGLGE

-72 TRPSWNLAEVG
+72 SRPSWNIAEVG
-83 LFINLDGSELE
+83 LFVNIEGSDLE
-94 NKYQSK
+94 NKFESK
-100 QIEISRKIHRGEG
+100 QLEIARKIWRGEG
-113 SSSYINGKEVRL
+113 TNSFINGKEVRL

-180 SELRLKG
+180 AELRLKG
-187 ANNNLLRVEDVIKTY
+187 ANNNLLRVEDVIETY
-202 EEQLAVLK
+202 EEQLAILK
-210 KQSKE
+210 KQAKE
-215 AERFRNISS
+215 AERFRNIST

-233 FYVKR
+233 FFVKR
-238 NNLQKIIKTLNED
+238 NDLQLIIEKLNEEKD
-251 KNKIQIRLAEFQ
+251 KIKIKLADFQ
-263 GDVSLK
+263 GDVSIQ
-269 DQAYEDLKVRIPP
+269 DQAYEDLKVKIPP

-288 SLNSELERLNMT
+288 SLNSELDRLNMT
-300 VDNLKQEELRFEE
+300 VENLKQEELRFEE
-313 HKVNLEHRVNQLETD
+313 HKINLEHRLKQLNQD
-328 LGVEDQQHK
+328 LQIEQKQFED
-337 ETNIKITEINKEIE
+337 TNNKIKTIKKDIE
-351 ELSSKDFDSVSD
+351 DLSSKEFEAENRDSPI
-363 NNIGQ
+363 NQ

-399 DKDEVFY
+399 EPDDIYY
-406 WTENIL
+406 WSEYLGENVTKKF
-412 NVQNAS
+412 NFNC
-418 FSFECKLASDLIKSP
+418 ELASNVIKAP
-433 QRIINKLNNVAIVEN
+433 NQVINKLENVAIVST
-448 KVEGHENH
+448 KKEGTENH
-456 KNLKVGQ
+456 SKIDIGQ
-463 AIVDIEGNLWRWDG
+463 AIVDLEGNLWRWDG

-485 SNISSILSELKEK
+485 ANISTILSELKEK
-498 RLNDLKKQVVE
+498 RLNDLKKQIIE
-509 WQRIL
+509 WERIL
-514 EITDQKIHDLKER
+514 EVTNQKTEDLNQR
-527 IKTAKEELEISQNN
+527 IKTTKEELEVSENN

-551 LLNKIKELDEEKKLF
+551 LLNKINQLDGEKKLF
-566 DNQLQEQE
+566 DNELQEQE
-574 NLLETLSKDLRNKE
+574 NLLEKLSKELRSKE

-603 EISNYTNNL
+603 EISNYSNNL
-612 NQLALSCREKI
+612 AQLTQSCREKI
-623 NVDLMNLENEIEKFK
+623 NVDLLNIENEVEKFK
-638 KDEELESAEKR
+638 KDEDLETAEKR
-649 VIRLVSE
+649 VSRLNAE

-669 EYSKLREKVN
+669 EYVKLREKVD

-702 NKEGVSRLR
+702 NKEGVTRLK

-783 FIANPS
+783 FMANPS

-804 NVDRFCSMVEEIQKK
+804 NVDRFCSMVEEISEK

-824 IVITHN
+824 IIITHN

-847 EGVSQIVSV
+847 EGISQIVSV

-863 FAADAE
+863 YAE

>member
-17 EPTDFEVKNGL
+17 EPTEFEIKTGL

-72 TRPSWNLAEVG
+72 NRPSWNLAEVG
-83 LFINLDGSELE
+83 LFVNIDGSDLE
-94 NKYQSK
+94 NKFESK
-100 QIEISRKIHRGEG
+100 SLEIARKIWRGEG
-113 SSSYINGKEVRL
+113 PNSYINGKEVRL

-180 SELRLKG
+180 SELRLK
-187 ANNNLLRVEDVIKTY
+187 AATNNLLRVEDVIKTY

-215 AERFRNISS
+215 AERFRNIST

-233 FYVKR
+233 FFVKR
-238 NNLQKIIKTLNED
+238 NQIQTILQKLESEKNEIKI
-251 KNKIQIRLAEFQ
+251 KLADFQ
-263 GDVSLK
+263 GDVSSQ
-269 DQAYEDLKVRIPP
+269 DQAFEDLKVKIPP

-288 SLNSELERLNMT
+288 SLNSELDRLNMT
-300 VDNLKQEELRFEE
+300 VENLKQEELRFEE
-313 HKVNLEHRVNQLETD
+313 HKTNLEHRVKQLQQD
-328 LGVEDQQHK
+328 LEVENKQNNDTKAKIQ
-337 ETNIKITEINKEIE
+337 EITNEIND
-351 ELSSKDFDSVSD
+351 LSSKDFDS
-363 NNIGQ
+363 NPEKTIGQ
-368 SDKSLLNN
+368 SDRSLLNN
-376 ISFDK
+376 ISFEK
-381 KYENA
+381 EYENS

-406 WTENIL
+406 WSENI
-412 NVQNAS
+412 VEEVKSSFDFPCIVAS
-418 FSFECKLASDLIKSP
+418 EIIKAP
-433 QRIINKLNNVAIVEN
+433 DRISNKLKNVAIIEDLS
-448 KVEGHENH
+448 KGYEFH
-456 KNLKVGQ
+456 KNLKPGQ
-463 AIVDIEGNLWRWDG
+463 AIVDKEGNLWRWDG
-477 LFISSSYE
+477 LFVSSSYE
-485 SNISSILSELKEK
+485 ANISSILSELKEK
-498 RLNDLKKQVVE
+498 RLNDLKKQ
-509 WQRIL
+509 IL
-514 EITDQKIHDLKER
+514 EWERISEITVQKINDLNDR
-527 IKTAKEELEISQNN
+527 IKTAKEELDISQNN

-551 LLNKIKELDEEKKLF
+551 LLNKIKELEEEKKLF
-566 DNQLQEQE
+566 DNELQEKE
-574 NLLETLSKDLRNKE
+574 NLLEQLSKELRNKE
-588 QNYSVVKEEL
+588 QNFSVVKEDL

-603 EISNYTNNL
+603 EISNFNNNL
-612 NQLALSCREKI
+612 QQLINLCREKI
-623 NVDLMNLENEIEKFK
+623 NVDLLNLENEIEKLK
-638 KDEELESAEKR
+638 KDEDLETAEKR
-649 VIRLVSE
+649 VMRLVAE

-669 EYSKLREKVN
+669 EYTKLREKVN
-679 ETIKDKNEIQE
+679 DTIKDKNEIQE
-690 SIEKLHEAINKI
+690 SIEKLHDAINKI

-711 DAFKIVNENFERLF
+711 DAFQIVNENFERLF
-725 TKLFGGGKAYLKLI
+725 TKLFGGGKAYLKLV

-804 NVDRFCSMVEEIQKK
+804 NVDRFCSMVEEISQK

-824 IVITHN
+824 IIITHN

-856 ELEEAVK
+856 ELEEAIQY
-863 FAADAE
+863 AE

>member
-17 EPTDFEVKNGL
+17 EPTEFEIKSGL

-72 TRPSWNLAEVG
+72 NRPSWNLAEVG
-83 LFINLDGSELE
+83 LFVNIDGSDLE
-94 NKYQSK
+94 NKFESK
-100 QIEISRKIHRGEG
+100 SLEIARKIWRGEG
-113 SSSYINGKEVRL
+113 TNSYINGKEVRL

-180 SELRLKG
+180 SELRLK
-187 ANNNLLRVEDVIKTY
+187 AATNNLLRVEDVIKTY

-215 AERFRNISS
+215 AERFRNIST

-233 FYVKR
+233 FFVKR
-238 NNLQKIIKTLNED
+238 NQIQTILQKLENEKNEIKI
-251 KNKIQIRLAEFQ
+251 KLADFQ
-263 GDVSLK
+263 GDVSSQ
-269 DQAYEDLKVRIPP
+269 DQAFEDLKVKIPP

-288 SLNSELERLNMT
+288 SLNSELDRLNMT
-300 VDNLKQEELRFEE
+300 VENLKQEELRFEE
-313 HKVNLEHRVNQLETD
+313 HKTNLEHRVKQLQQD
-328 LGVEDQQHK
+328 LEVENKQNNDTKAKIQ
-337 ETNIKITEINKEIE
+337 EITNEIND
-351 ELSSKDFDSVSD
+351 LSSKDFDS
-363 NNIGQ
+363 NPEKTIGQ
-368 SDKSLLNN
+368 SDRSLLNN
-376 ISFDK
+376 ISFEK
-381 KYENA
+381 EYENS

-406 WTENIL
+406 WSENI
-412 NVQNAS
+412 VEEVKSSFDFPCIVAS
-418 FSFECKLASDLIKSP
+418 EIIKAP
-433 QRIINKLNNVAIVEN
+433 DRISNKLKNVAIIEDLS
-448 KVEGHENH
+448 KGYEFH
-456 KNLKVGQ
+456 KNLKPGQ
-463 AIVDIEGNLWRWDG
+463 AIVDKEGNLWRWDG
-477 LFISSSYE
+477 LFVSSSYE
-485 SNISSILSELKEK
+485 ANISSILSELKEK
-498 RLNDLKKQVVE
+498 RLNDLKKQ
-509 WQRIL
+509 IL
-514 EITDQKIHDLKER
+514 EWERISEITVQKINDLNDR
-527 IKTAKEELEISQNN
+527 IKTAKEELDISQNN

-551 LLNKIKELDEEKKLF
+551 LLNKINELEEEKKLF
-566 DNQLQEQE
+566 DNELQEKE
-574 NLLETLSKDLRNKE
+574 NLLEQLSKELRNKE
-588 QNYSVVKEEL
+588 QNFSVVKEDL

-603 EISNYTNNL
+603 EISNFNNNL
-612 NQLALSCREKI
+612 QQLINLCREKI
-623 NVDLMNLENEIEKFK
+623 NVDLLNLENEIEKLK
-638 KDEELESAEKR
+638 KDEDLETAEKR
-649 VIRLVSE
+649 VMRLVAE

-669 EYSKLREKVN
+669 EYTKLREKVN
-679 ETIKDKNEIQE
+679 DTIKDKNEIQE
-690 SIEKLHEAINKI
+690 SIEKLHDAINKI

-711 DAFKIVNENFERLF
+711 DAFQIVNENFERLF
-725 TKLFGGGKAYLKLI
+725 TKLFGGGKAYLKLV

-804 NVDRFCSMVEEIQKK
+804 NVDRFCSMVEEISQK

-824 IVITHN
+824 IIITHN

-847 EGVSQIVSV
+847 EGISQIVSV
-856 ELEEAVK
+856 ELEEAIQY
-863 FAADAE
+863 AE

>member
-1 MLSLD
+1 LLSLD

-17 EPTDFEVKNGL
+17 EPTEFEIKTGL

-72 TRPSWNLAEVG
+72 NRPSWNLAEVG
-83 LFINLDGSELE
+83 LFVNIDGSDLE
-94 NKYQSK
+94 NKFESK
-100 QIEISRKIHRGEG
+100 SLEIARKIWRGEG
-113 SSSYINGKEVRL
+113 TNSYINGKEVRL

-180 SELRLKG
+180 SELRLK
-187 ANNNLLRVEDVIKTY
+187 AATNNLLRVEDVIKTY

-215 AERFRNISS
+215 AERFRNITT

-233 FYVKR
+233 FFVKR
-238 NNLQKIIKTLNED
+238 NQIQTILQKLESEKNEIKI
-251 KNKIQIRLAEFQ
+251 KLADFQ
-263 GDVSLK
+263 GDVSSQ
-269 DQAYEDLKVRIPP
+269 DQAFEDLKVKIPP

-288 SLNSELERLNMT
+288 SLNSELDRLNMT
-300 VDNLKQEELRFEE
+300 VENLKQEELRFEE
-313 HKVNLEHRVNQLETD
+313 HKTNLEHRVKQLQQD
-328 LGVEDQQHK
+328 LEVENKQNNDTKAKIQ
-337 ETNIKITEINKEIE
+337 EITNEIND
-351 ELSSKDFDSVSD
+351 LSSKDFDS
-363 NNIGQ
+363 NPEKTIGQ
-368 SDKSLLNN
+368 SDRSLLNN
-376 ISFDK
+376 ISFEK
-381 KYENA
+381 EYENS
-386 VAAIFGKELLASL
+386 VAAVFGKELLASL

-406 WTENIL
+406 WSENIVEEVKSSF
-412 NVQNAS
+412 NFPCIVAS
-418 FSFECKLASDLIKSP
+418 EIIKAP
-433 QRIINKLNNVAIVEN
+433 DRISNKLKNVAIIEDLS
-448 KVEGHENH
+448 KGYEFH
-456 KNLKVGQ
+456 KNLKPGQ
-463 AIVDIEGNLWRWDG
+463 AIVDKEGNLWRWDG
-477 LFISSSYE
+477 LFVSSSYE
-485 SNISSILSELKEK
+485 ANISSILSELKEK
-498 RLNDLKKQVVE
+498 RLNDLKKQ
-509 WQRIL
+509 IL
-514 EITDQKIHDLKER
+514 EWERISEITVQKINDLNDR
-527 IKTAKEELEISQNN
+527 IKTAKEELDISQNN

-551 LLNKIKELDEEKKLF
+551 LLNKIKELEEEKKLF
-566 DNQLQEQE
+566 DNELQEKE
-574 NLLETLSKDLRNKE
+574 NLLEQLSKELRNKE
-588 QNYSVVKEEL
+588 QNFSVVKEDL

-603 EISNYTNNL
+603 EISNFNNNL
-612 NQLALSCREKI
+612 QQLINLCREKI
-623 NVDLMNLENEIEKFK
+623 NVDLLNLENEIEKLK
-638 KDEELESAEKR
+638 KDEDLETAEKR
-649 VIRLVSE
+649 VMRLVAE

-669 EYSKLREKVN
+669 EYTKLREKVN
-679 ETIKDKNEIQE
+679 DTIKDKNEIQE
-690 SIEKLHEAINKI
+690 SIEKLHDAINKI

-711 DAFKIVNENFERLF
+711 EAFQIVNENFERLF
-725 TKLFGGGKAYLKLI
+725 TKLFGGGKAYLKLV

-804 NVDRFCSMVEEIQKK
+804 NVDRFCSMVEEISQK

-824 IVITHN
+824 IIITHN

-856 ELEEAVK
+856 ELEEAIQY
-863 FAADAE
+863 AE

>member
-17 EPTDFEVKNGL
+17 EPTDFEIKNGL

-72 TRPSWNLAEVG
+72 NRPSWNIAEVG
-83 LFINLDGSELE
+83 LFVNIEGNDLE
-94 NKYQSK
+94 NKFESK
-100 QIEISRKIHRGEG
+100 QLEIARKIWRGEG
-113 SSSYINGKEVRL
+113 TNSFINGKEVRL

-180 SELRLKG
+180 AELRLKG
-187 ANNNLLRVEDVIKTY
+187 ANNNLLRVEDVIETY
-202 EEQLAVLK
+202 EEQLAILK
-210 KQSKE
+210 KQAKE
-215 AERFRNISS
+215 AERFRNIST

-233 FYVKR
+233 FFVKR
-238 NNLQKIIKTLNED
+238 NDLQLIIEKLNEEKD
-251 KNKIQIRLAEFQ
+251 KIKIKLADFQ
-263 GDVSLK
+263 GDVSIQ
-269 DQAYEDLKVRIPP
+269 DQAYEDLKVKIPP

-288 SLNSELERLNMT
+288 SLNSELDRLNMT
-300 VDNLKQEELRFEE
+300 LENLKQEELRFEE
-313 HKVNLEHRVNQLETD
+313 HKINLEHRVKQLNQD
-328 LGVEDQQHK
+328 LQIEQKQFED
-337 ETNIKITEINKEIE
+337 TNNKIKTIKKDIE
-351 ELSSKDFDSVSD
+351 DLSSKEFEAENRD
-363 NNIGQ
+363 NPINQ

-399 DKDEVFY
+399 EPDDIYY
-406 WTENIL
+406 WSEYLGENVTKKF
-412 NVQNAS
+412 NFNC
-418 FSFECKLASDLIKSP
+418 ELASNVIKAP
-433 QRIINKLNNVAIVEN
+433 NQVINKLENVAIVST
-448 KVEGHENH
+448 KKEGTENH
-456 KNLKVGQ
+456 SKIDIGQ
-463 AIVDIEGNLWRWDG
+463 AIVDLEGNLWRWDG

-485 SNISSILSELKEK
+485 ANISTILSELKEK
-498 RLNDLKKQVVE
+498 RLNDLKKQIIE
-509 WQRIL
+509 WERIL
-514 EITDQKIHDLKER
+514 EVTNQKTEDLNQR
-527 IKTAKEELEISQNN
+527 IKTTKEELEVSENN

-551 LLNKIKELDEEKKLF
+551 LLNKINQLDGEKKLF
-566 DNQLQEQE
+566 DNELQEQE
-574 NLLETLSKDLRNKE
+574 NLLEKLSKELRSKE

-603 EISNYTNNL
+603 EISNYSNNL
-612 NQLALSCREKI
+612 AQLTQSCREKI
-623 NVDLMNLENEIEKFK
+623 NVDLLNLENEVEKFK
-638 KDEELESAEKR
+638 KDEDLETAEKR
-649 VIRLVSE
+649 VSRLNAE

-669 EYSKLREKVN
+669 EYVKLREKVD

-702 NKEGVSRLR
+702 NKEGVTRLK

-783 FIANPS
+783 FMANPS

-804 NVDRFCSMVEEIQKK
+804 NVDRFCSMVEEISEK

-824 IVITHN
+824 IIITHN

-847 EGVSQIVSV
+847 EGISQIVSV

-863 FAADAE
+863 YAE

>member
-17 EPTDFEVKNGL
+17 EPTDFEIKNGL

-39 SNIVEAIRFGLGE
+39 SNIVEAVRFGLGE

-72 TRPSWNLAEVG
+72 SRPSWNIAEVG
-83 LFINLDGSELE
+83 LFVNIEGNDLE
-94 NKYQSK
+94 NKFESK
-100 QIEISRKIHRGEG
+100 QLEIARKIWRGEG
-113 SSSYINGKEVRL
+113 TNSFINGKEVRL

-180 SELRLKG
+180 AELRLKG
-187 ANNNLLRVEDVIKTY
+187 ANNNLLRVEDVIETY
-202 EEQLAVLK
+202 EEQLAILK
-210 KQSKE
+210 KQAKE
-215 AERFRNISS
+215 AERFRNIST

-233 FYVKR
+233 FFVKR
-238 NNLQKIIKTLNED
+238 NDLQLIIEKLNEEKD
-251 KNKIQIRLAEFQ
+251 KIKIKLADFQ
-263 GDVSLK
+263 GDVSIQ
-269 DQAYEDLKVRIPP
+269 DQAYEDLKVKIPP

-288 SLNSELERLNMT
+288 SLNSELDRLNMT
-300 VDNLKQEELRFEE
+300 VENLKQEELRFEE
-313 HKVNLEHRVNQLETD
+313 HKINLEHRVKQLNQD
-328 LGVEDQQHK
+328 LQIEQKQFED
-337 ETNIKITEINKEIE
+337 TNNKIKTIKKDIE
-351 ELSSKDFDSVSD
+351 DLSSKEFEAENRDSPI
-363 NNIGQ
+363 NQ

-399 DKDEVFY
+399 EPDDIYY
-406 WTENIL
+406 WSEYL
-412 NVQNAS
+412 GKNVTKKFN
-418 FSFECKLASDLIKSP
+418 FNCELASNVIKATN
-433 QRIINKLNNVAIVEN
+433 QVINKLENVAIVST
-448 KVEGHENH
+448 KKEGTENH
-456 KNLKVGQ
+456 SKIDIGQ
-463 AIVDIEGNLWRWDG
+463 AIVDLEGNLWRWDG

-485 SNISSILSELKEK
+485 ANISTILSELKEK
-498 RLNDLKKQVVE
+498 RLNDLKKQIIE
-509 WQRIL
+509 WERIL
-514 EITDQKIHDLKER
+514 EVTNQKTEDLNQR
-527 IKTAKEELEISQNN
+527 IKTTKEELEVSENN

-551 LLNKIKELDEEKKLF
+551 LLNKINQLDGEKKLF
-566 DNQLQEQE
+566 DNELQEQE
-574 NLLETLSKDLRNKE
+574 NLLEKLSKDLRSKE

-603 EISNYTNNL
+603 EISNYSNNL
-612 NQLALSCREKI
+612 AQLTQSCREKI
-623 NVDLMNLENEIEKFK
+623 NVDLLNIENELEKFK
-638 KDEELESAEKR
+638 KDEDLETAEKR
-649 VIRLVSE
+649 VSRLNAE

-669 EYSKLREKVN
+669 EYVKLREKVD

-702 NKEGVSRLR
+702 NKEGVTRLK

-783 FIANPS
+783 FMANPS

-804 NVDRFCSMVEEIQKK
+804 NVDRFCSMVEEISEK

-824 IVITHN
+824 IIITHN

-847 EGVSQIVSV
+847 EGISQIVSV

-863 FAADAE
+863 YAE

>member
-17 EPTDFEVKNGL
+17 EPTDFEIKNGL

-39 SNIVEAIRFGLGE
+39 SNIVEAVRFGLGE

-72 TRPSWNLAEVG
+72 SRPSWNIAEVG
-83 LFINLDGSELE
+83 LFVNIEGSDLE
-94 NKYQSK
+94 NKFESK
-100 QIEISRKIHRGEG
+100 QLEIARKIWRGEG
-113 SSSYINGKEVRL
+113 TNSFINGKEVRL

-180 SELRLKG
+180 AELRLKG
-187 ANNNLLRVEDVIKTY
+187 ANNNLLRVEDVIETY
-202 EEQLAVLK
+202 EEQLAILK
-210 KQSKE
+210 KQAKE
-215 AERFRNISS
+215 AERFRNIST

-233 FYVKR
+233 FFVKR
-238 NNLQKIIKTLNED
+238 NDLQLIIEKLNEEKD
-251 KNKIQIRLAEFQ
+251 KIKIKLADFQ
-263 GDVSLK
+263 GDVSIQ
-269 DQAYEDLKVRIPP
+269 DQAYEDLKVKIPP

-288 SLNSELERLNMT
+288 SLNSELDRLNMT
-300 VDNLKQEELRFEE
+300 VENLKQEELRFEE
-313 HKVNLEHRVNQLETD
+313 HKINLEHRVKQLNQD
-328 LGVEDQQHK
+328 LQIEQKQFED
-337 ETNIKITEINKEIE
+337 TNNKIKTIKKDIE
-351 ELSSKDFDSVSD
+351 DLSSKEFEAENRDSPI
-363 NNIGQ
+363 NQ

-399 DKDEVFY
+399 EPDDIYY
-406 WTENIL
+406 WSEYLGENVTKKF
-412 NVQNAS
+412 NFNC
-418 FSFECKLASDLIKSP
+418 ELASNVIKAP
-433 QRIINKLNNVAIVEN
+433 NQVINKLENVAIVST
-448 KVEGHENH
+448 KKEGTENH
-456 KNLKVGQ
+456 SKIDIGQ
-463 AIVDIEGNLWRWDG
+463 AIVDLEGNLWRWDG

-485 SNISSILSELKEK
+485 ANISTILSELKEK
-498 RLNDLKKQVVE
+498 RLNDLKKQIIE
-509 WQRIL
+509 WERIL
-514 EITDQKIHDLKER
+514 EVTNQKTEDLNQR
-527 IKTAKEELEISQNN
+527 IKTTKEELEVSENN
-541 PGDIDSKRQF
+541 PGDIVSKRQF
-551 LLNKIKELDEEKKLF
+551 LLNKINQLDGEKKLF
-566 DNQLQEQE
+566 DNELQEQE
-574 NLLETLSKDLRNKE
+574 NLLEKLSKDLRSKE

-603 EISNYTNNL
+603 EISNYSNNL
-612 NQLALSCREKI
+612 AQLTQSCREKI
-623 NVDLMNLENEIEKFK
+623 NVDLLNLENEVEKFK
-638 KDEELESAEKR
+638 KDEDLETAEKR
-649 VIRLVSE
+649 VSRLNAE

-669 EYSKLREKVN
+669 EYVKLREKVD

-702 NKEGVSRLR
+702 NKEGVTRLK

-783 FIANPS
+783 FMANPS

-804 NVDRFCSMVEEIQKK
+804 NVDRFCSMVEEISEK

-824 IVITHN
+824 IIITHN

-847 EGVSQIVSV
+847 EGISQIVSV

-863 FAADAE
+863 YAE

>member
-17 EPTDFEVKNGL
+17 EPTDFEIKNGL

-72 TRPSWNLAEVG
+72 NRPSWNIAEVG
-83 LFINLDGSELE
+83 LFVNIEGSDLE
-94 NKYQSK
+94 NKFESK
-100 QIEISRKIHRGEG
+100 QLEIARKIWRGEG
-113 SSSYINGKEVRL
+113 TNSFINGKEVRL

-180 SELRLKG
+180 AELRLKG
-187 ANNNLLRVEDVIKTY
+187 ANNNLLRVEDVIETY
-202 EEQLAVLK
+202 EEQLAILK
-210 KQSKE
+210 KQAKE
-215 AERFRNISS
+215 AERFRNIST

-233 FYVKR
+233 FFVKR
-238 NNLQKIIKTLNED
+238 NDLQLIIEKLNEEKD
-251 KNKIQIRLAEFQ
+251 KIKIKLADFQ
-263 GDVSLK
+263 GDVSIQ
-269 DQAYEDLKVRIPP
+269 DQAYEDLKVKIPP

-288 SLNSELERLNMT
+288 SLNSELDRLNMT
-300 VDNLKQEELRFEE
+300 VENLKQEELRFEE
-313 HKVNLEHRVNQLETD
+313 HKINLEHRVKQLNQD
-328 LGVEDQQHK
+328 LQIEQKQFED
-337 ETNIKITEINKEIE
+337 TNNKIKTIKKDIE
-351 ELSSKDFDSVSD
+351 DLSSKEFEAENRD
-363 NNIGQ
+363 NPINQ

-399 DKDEVFY
+399 EPDDIYY
-406 WTENIL
+406 WSEHLGENVTKKF
-412 NVQNAS
+412 NFNC
-418 FSFECKLASDLIKSP
+418 ELASDIIKAP
-433 QRIINKLNNVAIVEN
+433 NQVINKLENVAIVST
-448 KVEGHENH
+448 KKEGTENH
-456 KNLKVGQ
+456 SKIDIGQ
-463 AIVDIEGNLWRWDG
+463 AIVDLEGNLWRWDG

-485 SNISSILSELKEK
+485 ANISTILSELKEK
-498 RLNDLKKQVVE
+498 RLNDLKKQIIE
-509 WQRIL
+509 WERIL
-514 EITDQKIHDLKER
+514 EVTNQKTEDLNQR
-527 IKTAKEELEISQNN
+527 IKTTKEELEVSENN

-551 LLNKIKELDEEKKLF
+551 LLNKINQLDGEKKLF
-566 DNQLQEQE
+566 DNELQEQE
-574 NLLETLSKDLRNKE
+574 NLLEKLSKELRSKE

-603 EISNYTNNL
+603 EISNYSNNL
-612 NQLALSCREKI
+612 AQLTQSCREKI
-623 NVDLMNLENEIEKFK
+623 NVDLLNLENEVEKFK
-638 KDEELESAEKR
+638 KDEDLETAEKR
-649 VIRLVSE
+649 VSRLNAE

-669 EYSKLREKVN
+669 EYVKLREKVD

-702 NKEGVSRLR
+702 NKEGVTRLK

-783 FIANPS
+783 FMANPS

-804 NVDRFCSMVEEIQKK
+804 NVDRFCSMVEEISEK

-824 IVITHN
+824 IIITHN

-847 EGVSQIVSV
+847 EGISQIVSV

-863 FAADAE
+863 YAE

>member
-1 MLSLD
+1 LLSLD

-17 EPTDFEVKNGL
+17 EPTEFEIKSGL
-28 TGIVGPNGCGK
+28 TGVVGPNGCGK

-72 TRPSWNLAEVG
+72 NRPSWNLAEVG
-83 LFINLDGSELE
+83 LFVNIDGTDLE
-94 NKYQSK
+94 NKFESK
-100 QIEISRKIHRGEG
+100 SLEIARKIWRGEG
-113 SSSYINGKEVRL
+113 TNSYINGKEVRL

-180 SELRLKG
+180 SELRLK
-187 ANNNLLRVEDVIKTY
+187 AATNNLLRVEDVITTY
-202 EEQLAVLK
+202 EEQLAILK

-215 AERFRNISS
+215 AERFRNIST

-238 NNLQKIIKTLNED
+238 NQIQNILQKLED
-251 KNKIQIRLAEFQ
+251 EKNKIKIKLADFQ
-263 GDVSLK
+263 GDVSSQ
-269 DQAYEDLKVRIPP
+269 DQAFEDLKVKIPP

-288 SLNSELERLNMT
+288 SLNSELDRLNMT
-300 VDNLKQEELRFEE
+300 VENLKQEELRFEE
-313 HKVNLEHRVNQLETD
+313 HKTNLEHRVKQLQQD
-328 LGVEDQQHK
+328 LEVENKQNNDTKAKIQ
-337 ETNIKITEINKEIE
+337 EITNEIND
-351 ELSSKDFDSVSD
+351 LSSKEFDS
-363 NNIGQ
+363 NPEKTIGQ
-368 SDKSLLNN
+368 SDRSLLNN
-376 ISFDK
+376 ISFK
-381 KYENA
+381 KEYENS

-406 WTENIL
+406 WSENIVEEV
-412 NVQNAS
+412 NSSFDFPCIVAS
-418 FSFECKLASDLIKSP
+418 EIIKAP
-433 QRIINKLNNVAIVEN
+433 GRISNKLKNVAIIEDLS
-448 KVEGHENH
+448 KGYEFH
-456 KNLKVGQ
+456 KNLKPGQ
-463 AIVDIEGNLWRWDG
+463 AIVDKEGNLWRWDG
-477 LFISSSYE
+477 LFVSSSYE
-485 SNISSILSELKEK
+485 ANISSILSELKEK
-498 RLNDLKKQVVE
+498 RLNDLKKQ
-509 WQRIL
+509 IL
-514 EITDQKIHDLKER
+514 EWERISEITIQKINDLNDR
-527 IKTAKEELEISQNN
+527 IKTAKEELDISQNN

-551 LLNKIKELDEEKKLF
+551 LLNKIKELEEEKKLF
-566 DNQLQEQE
+566 DNELQEKE
-574 NLLETLSKDLRNKE
+574 NLLEQLSKELRNKE
-588 QNYSVVKEEL
+588 QNFSVVKEDL

-603 EISNYTNNL
+603 EISNFNNNL
-612 NQLALSCREKI
+612 QQLINSCREKI
-623 NVDLMNLENEIEKFK
+623 NVDLLNLENEIEKLK
-638 KDEELESAEKR
+638 KDEDLETAEKR
-649 VIRLVSE
+649 VMRLVAE

-669 EYSKLREKVN
+669 EYTKLREKVN
-679 ETIKDKNEIQE
+679 DTIKDKNEIQE
-690 SIEKLHEAINKI
+690 SIEKLHDAINKI

-711 DAFKIVNENFERLF
+711 DAFQIVNENFERLF
-725 TKLFGGGKAYLKLI
+725 TKLFGGGKAYLKLV

-804 NVDRFCSMVEEIQKK
+804 NVDRFCSMVEEISQKI
-819 VQTKF
+819 QTKF
-824 IVITHN
+824 IIITHN

-856 ELEEAVK
+856 ELEEAIQY
-863 FAADAE
+863 AE

>member
-17 EPTDFEVKNGL
+17 EPTDFEIKNGL

-72 TRPSWNLAEVG
+72 NRPSWNIAEVG
-83 LFINLDGSELE
+83 LFVNIEGNDLE
-94 NKYQSK
+94 NKFESK
-100 QIEISRKIHRGEG
+100 QLEIARKIWRGEG
-113 SSSYINGKEVRL
+113 TNSFINGKEVRL

-180 SELRLKG
+180 AELRLKG
-187 ANNNLLRVEDVIKTY
+187 ANNNLLRVEDVIETY
-202 EEQLAVLK
+202 EEQLAILK
-210 KQSKE
+210 KQAKE
-215 AERFRNISS
+215 AERFRNIST

-233 FYVKR
+233 FFVKR
-238 NNLQKIIKTLNED
+238 NDLQLIIEKLNEEKD
-251 KNKIQIRLAEFQ
+251 KIKIKLADFQ
-263 GDVSLK
+263 GDVSIQ
-269 DQAYEDLKVRIPP
+269 DQAYEDLKVKIPP

-288 SLNSELERLNMT
+288 SLNSELDRLNMT
-300 VDNLKQEELRFEE
+300 VENLKQEELRFEE
-313 HKVNLEHRVNQLETD
+313 HKINLEHRVKQLNQD
-328 LGVEDQQHK
+328 LQIEQKQFED
-337 ETNIKITEINKEIE
+337 TNNKIKTIKKDIE
-351 ELSSKDFDSVSD
+351 DLSSKEFEAENRDSPI
-363 NNIGQ
+363 NQ

-399 DKDEVFY
+399 EPDDIYY
-406 WTENIL
+406 WSEYLGENVTKKF
-412 NVQNAS
+412 NFNC
-418 FSFECKLASDLIKSP
+418 ELASNVIKAP
-433 QRIINKLNNVAIVEN
+433 NQVINKLENVAIVST
-448 KVEGHENH
+448 KKEGTENH
-456 KNLKVGQ
+456 SKIDIGQ
-463 AIVDIEGNLWRWDG
+463 AIVDLEGNLWRWDG

-485 SNISSILSELKEK
+485 ANISTILSELKEK
-498 RLNDLKKQVVE
+498 RLNDLKKQIIE
-509 WQRIL
+509 WERIL
-514 EITDQKIHDLKER
+514 EVTNQKTEDLNQR
-527 IKTAKEELEISQNN
+527 IKTTKEELEVSENN

-551 LLNKIKELDEEKKLF
+551 LLNKINQLDGEKKLF
-566 DNQLQEQE
+566 DNELQEQE
-574 NLLETLSKDLRNKE
+574 NLLEKLSKELRSKE

-603 EISNYTNNL
+603 EISNYSNNL
-612 NQLALSCREKI
+612 AQLTQSCREKI
-623 NVDLMNLENEIEKFK
+623 NVDLLNLENEVEKFK
-638 KDEELESAEKR
+638 KDEDLETAEKR
-649 VIRLVSE
+649 VLRLNAE

-669 EYSKLREKVN
+669 EYVKLREKVD

-702 NKEGVSRLR
+702 NKEGVTRLK

-783 FIANPS
+783 FMANPS

-804 NVDRFCSMVEEIQKK
+804 NVDRFCSMVEEISEK

-824 IVITHN
+824 IIITHN

-847 EGVSQIVSV
+847 EGISQIVSV

-863 FAADAE
+863 YAE

>member
-17 EPTDFEVKNGL
+17 EPTDFEIKNGL

-72 TRPSWNLAEVG
+72 NRPSWNIAEVG
-83 LFINLDGSELE
+83 LFVNIEGSDLE
-94 NKYQSK
+94 NKFESK
-100 QIEISRKIHRGEG
+100 QLEIARKIWRGEG
-113 SSSYINGKEVRL
+113 TNSFINGKEVRL

-180 SELRLKG
+180 AELRLKG
-187 ANNNLLRVEDVIKTY
+187 ANNNLLRVEDVIETY
-202 EEQLAVLK
+202 EEQLAILK
-210 KQSKE
+210 KQAKE
-215 AERFRNISS
+215 AERFRNIST

-233 FYVKR
+233 FFVKR
-238 NNLQKIIKTLNED
+238 NELQLIIKKLNEEKD
-251 KNKIQIRLAEFQ
+251 KIKIKLADFQ
-263 GDVSLK
+263 GDVSIQ
-269 DQAYEDLKVRIPP
+269 DQAYEDLKVKIPP

-288 SLNSELERLNMT
+288 SLNSELDRLNMT
-300 VDNLKQEELRFEE
+300 VENLKQEELRFEE
-313 HKVNLEHRVNQLETD
+313 HKINLEHRVKQLNQD
-328 LGVEDQQHK
+328 LQIEQKQFED
-337 ETNIKITEINKEIE
+337 TNNKIKTIKKDIE
-351 ELSSKDFDSVSD
+351 DLSSKEFEAENRD
-363 NNIGQ
+363 NPINQ

-399 DKDEVFY
+399 EPDDIYY
-406 WTENIL
+406 WSEHLGENVTKKF
-412 NVQNAS
+412 NFNC
-418 FSFECKLASDLIKSP
+418 ELASNVIKAP
-433 QRIINKLNNVAIVEN
+433 NQVINKLENVAIVST
-448 KVEGHENH
+448 KKEGTENH
-456 KNLKVGQ
+456 SKIDIGQ
-463 AIVDIEGNLWRWDG
+463 AIVDLEGNLWRWDG

-485 SNISSILSELKEK
+485 ANISTILSELKEK
-498 RLNDLKKQVVE
+498 RLNDLKKQIIE
-509 WQRIL
+509 WERVL
-514 EITDQKIHDLKER
+514 EVTNQKTEDLNQR
-527 IKTAKEELEISQNN
+527 IKTTKEELEVSENN

-551 LLNKIKELDEEKKLF
+551 LLNKINQLDGEKKLF
-566 DNQLQEQE
+566 DNELQEQE
-574 NLLETLSKDLRNKE
+574 NLLEKLSKELRSKE

-603 EISNYTNNL
+603 EISNYSNNL
-612 NQLALSCREKI
+612 AQLTQACREKI
-623 NVDLMNLENEIEKFK
+623 NVDLLNLENEVEKFK
-638 KDEELESAEKR
+638 KDEDLETAEKR
-649 VIRLVSE
+649 VSRLNAE

-669 EYSKLREKVN
+669 EYVKLREKVD

-702 NKEGVSRLR
+702 NKEGVTRLK

-783 FIANPS
+783 FMANPS

-804 NVDRFCSMVEEIQKK
+804 NVDRFCSMVEEISEK

-824 IVITHN
+824 IIITHN

-847 EGVSQIVSV
+847 EGISQIVSV

-863 FAADAE
+863 YAE

>member
-17 EPTDFEVKNGL
+17 EPTDFEIKNGL

-72 TRPSWNLAEVG
+72 NRPSWNIAEVG
-83 LFINLDGSELE
+83 LFVNIEGSDLE
-94 NKYQSK
+94 NKFESK
-100 QIEISRKIHRGEG
+100 QLEIARKIWRGEG
-113 SSSYINGKEVRL
+113 TNSFINGKEVRL

-180 SELRLKG
+180 AELRLKG
-187 ANNNLLRVEDVIKTY
+187 ANNNLLRVEDVIETY
-202 EEQLAVLK
+202 EEQLAILK
-210 KQSKE
+210 KQAKE
-215 AERFRNISS
+215 AERFRNIST

-233 FYVKR
+233 FFVKR
-238 NNLQKIIKTLNED
+238 NDLQLIIEKLNEEKD
-251 KNKIQIRLAEFQ
+251 KINIKLADFQ
-263 GDVSLK
+263 GDVSIQ
-269 DQAYEDLKVRIPP
+269 DQAYEDLKVKIPP

-288 SLNSELERLNMT
+288 SLNSELDRLNMT
-300 VDNLKQEELRFEE
+300 VENLKQEELRFEE
-313 HKVNLEHRVNQLETD
+313 HKINLEHRVKQLNQD
-328 LGVEDQQHK
+328 LQIEQKQFED
-337 ETNIKITEINKEIE
+337 TNNKIKTIKKDIE
-351 ELSSKDFDSVSD
+351 DLSSKKFEAENR
-363 NNIGQ
+363 NNPINQ

-399 DKDEVFY
+399 EPDDIYY
-406 WTENIL
+406 WREYLGENVTKKF
-412 NVQNAS
+412 NFNC
-418 FSFECKLASDLIKSP
+418 ELASNVIKAP
-433 QRIINKLNNVAIVEN
+433 NQVINKLENVAIVST
-448 KVEGHENH
+448 KKEGTENH
-456 KNLKVGQ
+456 SKIDIGQ
-463 AIVDIEGNLWRWDG
+463 AIVDLEGNLWRWDG

-485 SNISSILSELKEK
+485 ANISTILSELKEK
-498 RLNDLKKQVVE
+498 RLNDLKKQIIE
-509 WQRIL
+509 WERIL
-514 EITDQKIHDLKER
+514 EVTNQKTEDLNQR
-527 IKTAKEELEISQNN
+527 IKTTKEELEVSENN

-551 LLNKIKELDEEKKLF
+551 LLNKINQLDGEKKLY
-566 DNQLQEQE
+566 DNELQEQE
-574 NLLETLSKDLRNKE
+574 NLLEKLSKELRSKE

-603 EISNYTNNL
+603 EISNYSNNL
-612 NQLALSCREKI
+612 AQLTQSCREKI
-623 NVDLMNLENEIEKFK
+623 NVDLLNLENEVEKFK
-638 KDEELESAEKR
+638 KDEDLETAEKR
-649 VIRLVSE
+649 VSRLNAE

-669 EYSKLREKVN
+669 EYVKLREKVD

-702 NKEGVSRLR
+702 NKEGVTRLK

-783 FIANPS
+783 FMANPS

-804 NVDRFCSMVEEIQKK
+804 NVDRFCSMVEEISEK

-824 IVITHN
+824 IIITHN

-847 EGVSQIVSV
+847 EGISQIVSV

-863 FAADAE
+863 YAE

>member
-17 EPTDFEVKNGL
+17 EPTDFEIKNGL

-39 SNIVEAIRFGLGE
+39 SNIVEAVRFGLGE

-72 TRPSWNLAEVG
+72 SRPSWNIAEVG
-83 LFINLDGSELE
+83 LFVNIEGSDLE
-94 NKYQSK
+94 NKFESK
-100 QIEISRKIHRGEG
+100 QLEIARKIWRGEG
-113 SSSYINGKEVRL
+113 TNSFINGKEVRL

-180 SELRLKG
+180 AELRLKG
-187 ANNNLLRVEDVIKTY
+187 ANNNLLRVEDVIETY
-202 EEQLAVLK
+202 EEQLAILK
-210 KQSKE
+210 KQAKE
-215 AERFRNISS
+215 AERFRNIST

-233 FYVKR
+233 FFVKR
-238 NNLQKIIKTLNED
+238 NDLQLIIEKLNEEKD
-251 KNKIQIRLAEFQ
+251 KIKIKLADFQ
-263 GDVSLK
+263 GDVSIQ
-269 DQAYEDLKVRIPP
+269 DQAYEDLKVKIPP

-288 SLNSELERLNMT
+288 SLNSELDRLNMT
-300 VDNLKQEELRFEE
+300 VENLKQEELRFEE
-313 HKVNLEHRVNQLETD
+313 HKINLEHRVKQLNQD
-328 LGVEDQQHK
+328 LQIEQKQFED
-337 ETNIKITEINKEIE
+337 TNNKIKTIKKDIE
-351 ELSSKDFDSVSD
+351 DLSSKEFEAENRDSPI
-363 NNIGQ
+363 NQ

-399 DKDEVFY
+399 EPDDIYY
-406 WTENIL
+406 WSEYLGENVTKKF
-412 NVQNAS
+412 NFNC
-418 FSFECKLASDLIKSP
+418 ELASNVIKAP
-433 QRIINKLNNVAIVEN
+433 NQVINKLENVAIVST
-448 KVEGHENH
+448 KKEGTENH
-456 KNLKVGQ
+456 SKIDIGQ
-463 AIVDIEGNLWRWDG
+463 AIVDLEGNLWRWDG

-485 SNISSILSELKEK
+485 ANISTILSELKEK
-498 RLNDLKKQVVE
+498 RLNDLKKQIIE
-509 WQRIL
+509 WERIL
-514 EITDQKIHDLKER
+514 EVTNQKTEDLNQR
-527 IKTAKEELEISQNN
+527 IKTTKEELEVSENN

-551 LLNKIKELDEEKKLF
+551 LLSKINQLDGEKKLF
-566 DNQLQEQE
+566 DNELQEQE
-574 NLLETLSKDLRNKE
+574 NLLEKLSKELRSKE

-603 EISNYTNNL
+603 EISNYSNNL
-612 NQLALSCREKI
+612 AQLTQSCREKI
-623 NVDLMNLENEIEKFK
+623 NVDLLNLENEVEKFK
-638 KDEELESAEKR
+638 KDEDLETAEKR
-649 VIRLVSE
+649 VSRLNAE

-669 EYSKLREKVN
+669 EYVKLREKVD

-702 NKEGVSRLR
+702 NKEGVTRLK

-783 FIANPS
+783 FMANPS

-804 NVDRFCSMVEEIQKK
+804 NVDRFCSMVEEISEK

-824 IVITHN
+824 IIITHN

-847 EGVSQIVSV
+847 EGISQIVSV

-863 FAADAE
+863 YAE

>member
-17 EPTDFEVKNGL
+17 EPTEFEIKSGL

-72 TRPSWNLAEVG
+72 NRPSWNLAEVG
-83 LFINLDGSELE
+83 LFVNIDGTDLE
-94 NKYQSK
+94 NKFESK
-100 QIEISRKIHRGEG
+100 SLEIARKIWRGEG
-113 SSSYINGKEVRL
+113 TNSYINGKEVRL

-180 SELRLKG
+180 SELRLK
-187 ANNNLLRVEDVIKTY
+187 AATNNLLRVEDVIQTY
-202 EEQLAVLK
+202 EEQLAILK

-215 AERFRNISS
+215 AERFRSIST

-238 NNLQKIIKTLNED
+238 NQIQATLQNLED
-251 KNKIQIRLAEFQ
+251 EKNKIKIKLADYQ
-263 GDVSLK
+263 GDVSSQ
-269 DQAYEDLKVRIPP
+269 DQAFEDLKVKIPP

-288 SLNSELERLNMT
+288 SLNSELDRLNMT
-300 VDNLKQEELRFEE
+300 VENLKQEELRFEE
-313 HKVNLEHRVNQLETD
+313 HKTNLEHRVKQLQKDLEVENKQNNDTKSKIQEITD
-328 LGVEDQQHK
+328 
-337 ETNIKITEINKEIE
+337 EIND
-351 ELSSKDFDSVSD
+351 LSSTDFDS
-363 NNIGQ
+363 NPEKTIGKT
-368 SDKSLLNN
+368 DRSLLNN
-376 ISFDK
+376 ISFEK
-381 KYENA
+381 EYENS

-406 WTENIL
+406 WSENID
-412 NVQNAS
+412 QEISAS
-418 FSFECKLASDLIKSP
+418 FDFPCKVASKIIKAP
-433 QRIINKLNNVAIVEN
+433 NRITNKLNNVAIIEDSSKGN
-448 KVEGHENH
+448 EFH
-456 KNLKVGQ
+456 KHLKPGQ
-463 AIVDIEGNLWRWDG
+463 AIVDKKGNLWRWDG
-477 LFISSSYE
+477 LFVSSSYE

-498 RLNDLKKQVVE
+498 RLNDLKKQIKE
-509 WQRIL
+509 WERIS
-514 EITDQKIHDLKER
+514 EITVQKINDLNER
-527 IKTAKEELEISQNN
+527 IKTATEELDISQNN

-551 LLNKIKELDEEKKLF
+551 LLNKIKELEEEKKLF
-566 DNQLQEQE
+566 DNELQEKE
-574 NLLETLSKDLRNKE
+574 NLLDQLSKELRNKE
-588 QNYSVVKEEL
+588 QNFSVVKEDL

-603 EISNYTNNL
+603 EISNFNNNL
-612 NQLALSCREKI
+612 QQLANSCREKI
-623 NVDLMNLENEIEKFK
+623 NVDLLNLENEIEKLK
-638 KDEELESAEKR
+638 KDEDLETAEKR
-649 VIRLVSE
+649 VMRLVTE

-669 EYSKLREKVN
+669 EYTKLREKVN
-679 ETIKDKNEIQE
+679 DTIKDKNEIQE
-690 SIEKLHEAINKI
+690 SIEKLHDAINKI
-702 NKEGVSRLR
+702 NKEGVLRLR
-711 DAFKIVNENFERLF
+711 DAFQIVNENFERLF
-725 TKLFGGGKAYLKLI
+725 TKLFGGGKAHLKLI
-739 QNDEDPLNSGLEIFA
+739 QDDEDPLNSGLEIFA

-804 NVDRFCSMVEEIQKK
+804 NVDRFCSMVEEISEK

-824 IVITHN
+824 IIITHN

-847 EGVSQIVSV
+847 EGISQIVSV

-863 FAADAE
+863 YAE

>member
-17 EPTDFEVKNGL
+17 EPTEFEIKTGL

-72 TRPSWNLAEVG
+72 NRPSWNLAEVG
-83 LFINLDGSELE
+83 LFVNIDGSDLE
-94 NKYQSK
+94 NKFESK
-100 QIEISRKIHRGEG
+100 SLEIARKIWRGEG
-113 SSSYINGKEVRL
+113 TNSYINGKEVRL

-180 SELRLKG
+180 SELRLK
-187 ANNNLLRVEDVIKTY
+187 AATNNLLRVEDVIKTY
-202 EEQLAVLK
+202 EEQLAILK

-215 AERFRNISS
+215 AERFRNIST

-233 FYVKR
+233 FFVKR
-238 NNLQKIIKTLNED
+238 NQIQTILQKLESEKNEIKI
-251 KNKIQIRLAEFQ
+251 KLADFQ
-263 GDVSLK
+263 GDVSSQ
-269 DQAYEDLKVRIPP
+269 DQAFEDLKVKIPP

-288 SLNSELERLNMT
+288 SLNSELDRLNMT
-300 VDNLKQEELRFEE
+300 VENLKQEELRFEE
-313 HKVNLEHRVNQLETD
+313 HKTNLEHRVKQLQQD
-328 LGVEDQQHK
+328 LEVENKQNNDTKAKIQ
-337 ETNIKITEINKEIE
+337 EITNEIND
-351 ELSSKDFDSVSD
+351 LSSKDFDS
-363 NNIGQ
+363 NPEKTIGQ
-368 SDKSLLNN
+368 SDRSLLNN
-376 ISFDK
+376 ISFEK
-381 KYENA
+381 EYENS

-399 DKDEVFY
+399 DKDDVFY
-406 WTENIL
+406 WSENTVEEVKSSFNFPCI
-412 NVQNAS
+412 VAS
-418 FSFECKLASDLIKSP
+418 EIIKAP
-433 QRIINKLNNVAIVEN
+433 DRISNKLKNVAIIEDLS
-448 KVEGHENH
+448 KGYEFH
-456 KNLKVGQ
+456 KNLKPGQ
-463 AIVDIEGNLWRWDG
+463 AIVDKEGNLWRWDG
-477 LFISSSYE
+477 LFVSSSYE
-485 SNISSILSELKEK
+485 ANISSILSELKEK
-498 RLNDLKKQVVE
+498 RLNDLKKQ
-509 WQRIL
+509 IL
-514 EITDQKIHDLKER
+514 EWERISEITVQKINDLNDR
-527 IKTAKEELEISQNN
+527 IKTAKEELDISQNN

-551 LLNKIKELDEEKKLF
+551 LLNKIKELEEEKKLF
-566 DNQLQEQE
+566 DNELQEKE
-574 NLLETLSKDLRNKE
+574 NLLEQLSKELRNKE
-588 QNYSVVKEEL
+588 QNFSVVKEDL

-603 EISNYTNNL
+603 EISNFNNNL
-612 NQLALSCREKI
+612 QQLINLCREKI
-623 NVDLMNLENEIEKFK
+623 NVDLLNLENEIEKLK
-638 KDEELESAEKR
+638 KDEDLETAEKR
-649 VIRLVSE
+649 VMRLVAE

-669 EYSKLREKVN
+669 EYTKLREKVN
-679 ETIKDKNEIQE
+679 DTIKDKNEIQE
-690 SIEKLHEAINKI
+690 SIEKLHDAINKI

-711 DAFKIVNENFERLF
+711 DAFQIVNENFERLF
-725 TKLFGGGKAYLKLI
+725 TKLFGGGKAYLKLV

-804 NVDRFCSMVEEIQKK
+804 NVDRFCSMVEEISQK

-824 IVITHN
+824 IIITHN

-856 ELEEAVK
+856 ELEEAIQY
-863 FAADAE
+863 AE

>member
-17 EPTDFEVKNGL
+17 EPTEFEIKTGL

-72 TRPSWNLAEVG
+72 NRPSWNLAEVG
-83 LFINLDGSELE
+83 LFVNIDGSDLE
-94 NKYQSK
+94 NKFESK
-100 QIEISRKIHRGEG
+100 SLEIARKIWRGEG
-113 SSSYINGKEVRL
+113 TNSYINGKEVRL

-180 SELRLKG
+180 SELRLK
-187 ANNNLLRVEDVIKTY
+187 AATNNLLRVEDVIKTY

-215 AERFRNISS
+215 AERFRNIST

-233 FYVKR
+233 FFVKR
-238 NNLQKIIKTLNED
+238 NQIQTILQKLESEKNEIKI
-251 KNKIQIRLAEFQ
+251 KLADFQ
-263 GDVSLK
+263 GDVSSQ
-269 DQAYEDLKVRIPP
+269 DQAFEDLKVKIPP

-288 SLNSELERLNMT
+288 SLNSELDRLNMT
-300 VDNLKQEELRFEE
+300 VENLKQEELRFEE
-313 HKVNLEHRVNQLETD
+313 HKTNLEHRVKQLQQD
-328 LGVEDQQHK
+328 LEVENKQNNDTKAKIQ
-337 ETNIKITEINKEIE
+337 EITNEIND
-351 ELSSKDFDSVSD
+351 LSSKDFDS
-363 NNIGQ
+363 NPEKTIGQ
-368 SDKSLLNN
+368 SDRSLLNN
-376 ISFDK
+376 ISFEK
-381 KYENA
+381 EYENS

-406 WTENIL
+406 WSENTVEEVKSSFNFPCI
-412 NVQNAS
+412 VAS
-418 FSFECKLASDLIKSP
+418 EIIKAP
-433 QRIINKLNNVAIVEN
+433 DRISNKLKNVAIIEDLS
-448 KVEGHENH
+448 KGYEFH
-456 KNLKVGQ
+456 KNLKPGQ
-463 AIVDIEGNLWRWDG
+463 AIVDKEGNLWRWDG
-477 LFISSSYE
+477 LFVSSSYE
-485 SNISSILSELKEK
+485 ANISSILSELKEK
-498 RLNDLKKQVVE
+498 RLNDLKKQ
-509 WQRIL
+509 IL
-514 EITDQKIHDLKER
+514 EWERISEITVQKINDLNDR
-527 IKTAKEELEISQNN
+527 IKTAKEELDISQNN

-551 LLNKIKELDEEKKLF
+551 LLNKIQELEEEKKLF
-566 DNQLQEQE
+566 DNELQEKE
-574 NLLETLSKDLRNKE
+574 NLLEQLSKDLRNKE
-588 QNYSVVKEEL
+588 QNFSVVKEDL

-603 EISNYTNNL
+603 EISNFNNNL
-612 NQLALSCREKI
+612 QQLINLCREKI
-623 NVDLMNLENEIEKFK
+623 NVDLLNLENEIEKLK
-638 KDEELESAEKR
+638 KDEDLETAEKR
-649 VIRLVSE
+649 VMRLVAE

-669 EYSKLREKVN
+669 EYTKLREKVN
-679 ETIKDKNEIQE
+679 DTIKDKNEIQE
-690 SIEKLHEAINKI
+690 SIEKLHDAINKI

-711 DAFKIVNENFERLF
+711 DAFQIVNENFERLF
-725 TKLFGGGKAYLKLI
+725 TKLFGGGKAYLKLV

-804 NVDRFCSMVEEIQKK
+804 NVDRFCSMVEEISQK

-824 IVITHN
+824 IIITHN

-856 ELEEAVK
+856 ELEEAIQY
-863 FAADAE
+863 AE

>member
-17 EPTDFEVKNGL
+17 EPTEFEIKSGL

-72 TRPSWNLAEVG
+72 NRPSWNLAEVG
-83 LFINLDGSELE
+83 LFVNIDGTDLE
-94 NKYQSK
+94 NKFETKSL
-100 QIEISRKIHRGEG
+100 EIARKIWRGEG
-113 SSSYINGKEVRL
+113 TNSYINGKEVRL

-180 SELRLKG
+180 SELRLK
-187 ANNNLLRVEDVIKTY
+187 AATNNLLRVEDVITTY
-202 EEQLAVLK
+202 EEQLAILK

-215 AERFRNISS
+215 AERFRNIST

-238 NNLQKIIKTLNED
+238 NQIQTIIQKLEDEKNEIKI
-251 KNKIQIRLAEFQ
+251 KLADFQ
-263 GDVSLK
+263 GDVSSQ
-269 DQAYEDLKVRIPP
+269 DQAFEDLKVKIPP

-288 SLNSELERLNMT
+288 SLNSELDRLNMT
-300 VDNLKQEELRFEE
+300 VENLKQEELRFEE
-313 HKVNLEHRVNQLETD
+313 HKTNLEHRVKQLQQD
-328 LGVEDQQHK
+328 LEVENKQNNDTQ
-337 ETNIKITEINKEIE
+337 IKIQEIRNEINDI
-351 ELSSKDFDSVSD
+351 SSKDFES
-363 NNIGQ
+363 NPEKTIGQ
-368 SDKSLLNN
+368 SDRSLLNN
-376 ISFDK
+376 ISFEK
-381 KYENA
+381 EYENS

-406 WTENIL
+406 WSENIVEEVSSSF
-412 NVQNAS
+412 NFPCKVAS
-418 FSFECKLASDLIKSP
+418 KIIKAP
-433 QRIINKLNNVAIVEN
+433 DRIANKLNNVAVIE
-448 KVEGHENH
+448 ESSQGYEFH
-456 KNLKVGQ
+456 KNLKPGQ
-463 AIVDIEGNLWRWDG
+463 AIVDKEGNLWRWDG
-477 LFISSSYE
+477 LFVSSSYE
-485 SNISSILSELKEK
+485 ANISSILSELKEK
-498 RLNDLKKQVVE
+498 RLNDLKKQ
-509 WQRIL
+509 IL
-514 EITDQKIHDLKER
+514 EWERISEITIQKINDLNDR
-527 IKTAKEELEISQNN
+527 IKTAKEELDISQNN

-551 LLNKIKELDEEKKLF
+551 LLNKIKDLTEEKRLF
-566 DNQLQEQE
+566 DNELQEKE
-574 NLLETLSKDLRNKE
+574 NLLEQLSKDLRNKE
-588 QNYSVVKEEL
+588 QNFSVVKEDL

-603 EISNYTNNL
+603 EISNFNNNL
-612 NQLALSCREKI
+612 QQLVLSCREKI
-623 NVDLMNLENEIEKFK
+623 NVDLLNLENEIDKLK
-638 KDEELESAEKR
+638 KDEDLETAEKR
-649 VIRLVSE
+649 VIRLVTE

-669 EYSKLREKVN
+669 EYTKLREKVN
-679 ETIKDKNEIQE
+679 DTIKDKNEIQE
-690 SIEKLHEAINKI
+690 SIEKLHDAINKI

-711 DAFKIVNENFERLF
+711 DAFQIVNENFERLF

-804 NVDRFCSMVEEIQKK
+804 NVDRFCSMVEEISEK

-824 IVITHN
+824 IIITHN

-863 FAADAE
+863 YAE

>member
-6 KLSIKGFKSFV
+6 KLLIKGFKSFV
-17 EPTDFEVKNGL
+17 EPTEFEVKSGL

-72 TRPSWNLAEVG
+72 SRPSWNLAEVG
-83 LFINLDGSELE
+83 LFVNLEGTDLE
-94 NKYQSK
+94 NKFQSK
-100 QIEISRKIHRGEG
+100 QLEIARKIYRGEG
-113 SSSYINGKEVRL
+113 SNSFINGKEVRL

-180 SELRLKG
+180 SELRLK
-187 ANNNLLRVEDVIKTY
+187 AAHNNLLRVEDVIATY
-202 EEQLAVLK
+202 EEQLSILK

-215 AERFRNISS
+215 AERFRNISN

-233 FYVKR
+233 FFVKR
-238 NNLQKIIKTLNED
+238 N
-251 KNKIQIRLAEFQ
+251 KIQRTIETLEEEKRKIEIKLADFQ
-263 GDVSLK
+263 GDVSSQ
-269 DQAYEDLKVRIPP
+269 DQAYEDLKVKIPP

-300 VDNLKQEELRFEE
+300 IENLKQEELRFEE
-313 HKVNLEHRVNQLETD
+313 HKTNLERRVDQLENDLSVERKQYGETD
-328 LGVEDQQHK
+328 R
-337 ETNIKITEINKEIE
+337 KINEINKEIE
-351 ELSSKDFDSVSD
+351 DLSSKDFEKSNDKSM
-363 NNIGQ
+363 GQ
-368 SDKSLLNN
+368 SDRSLLNN
-376 ISFDK
+376 INYNK
-381 KYENA
+381 KHENV

-399 DKDEVFY
+399 DKDGVFY
-406 WTENIL
+406 WSDTIEE
-412 NVQNAS
+412 S
-418 FSFECKLASDLIKSP
+418 SPSTFSFDCELASKAIKAP
-433 QRIINKLNNVAIVEN
+433 ERVMNKLNNIAIVD
-448 KVEGHENH
+448 KKDDGYANH
-456 KNLKVGQ
+456 QKLNLGQ
-463 AIVDIEGNLWRWDG
+463 AIVDLEGNLWRWDG
-477 LFISSSYE
+477 LFVSSTYE
-485 SNISSILSELKEK
+485 ANISSILAELKEK
-498 RLNDLKKQVVE
+498 RLNDLKKQQIE

-514 EITDQKIHDLKER
+514 ELTNQKVIDLNNR

-551 LLNKIKELDEEKKLF
+551 LLNKINELENEKKLF
-566 DNQLQEQE
+566 DNELQEKE
-574 NLLETLSKDLRNKE
+574 NLLEELSKELRNKE
-588 QNYSVVKEEL
+588 QNFSIVKEEL

-603 EISNYTNNL
+603 EISNFVNNL
-612 NQLALSCREKI
+612 NQLEQSCREKI
-623 NVDLMNLENEIEKFK
+623 NVNLLNLENEVEKFK
-638 KDEELESAEKR
+638 KDEDLETAEKR
-649 VIRLVSE
+649 VLRLVSE

-669 EYSKLREKVN
+669 EYTKLREKVD

-690 SIEKLHEAINKI
+690 SIEKLHDAINKI
-702 NKEGVSRLR
+702 NKEGVSRLK
-711 DAFKIVNENFERLF
+711 DAFQIVNENFEKLF

-804 NVDRFCSMVEEIQKK
+804 NVDRFCSMVEEISEK

-824 IVITHN
+824 IIITHN

-863 FAADAE
+863 YAE

>member
-17 EPTDFEVKNGL
+17 EPTDFEIKNGL

-72 TRPSWNLAEVG
+72 SRPSWNIAEVG
-83 LFINLDGSELE
+83 LFVNIEGSDLE
-94 NKYQSK
+94 NKFESK
-100 QIEISRKIHRGEG
+100 QLEIARKIWRGEG
-113 SSSYINGKEVRL
+113 TNSFINGKEVRL

-180 SELRLKG
+180 AELRLKG
-187 ANNNLLRVEDVIKTY
+187 ANNNLLRVEDVIETY
-202 EEQLAVLK
+202 EEQLAILK
-210 KQSKE
+210 KQAKE
-215 AERFRNISS
+215 AERFRNIST

-233 FYVKR
+233 FFVKR
-238 NNLQKIIKTLNED
+238 NELQLIIKKLNEEKD
-251 KNKIQIRLAEFQ
+251 KIKIKLADFQ
-263 GDVSLK
+263 GDVSIQ
-269 DQAYEDLKVRIPP
+269 DQAYEDLKVKIPP

-288 SLNSELERLNMT
+288 SLNSELDRLNMT
-300 VDNLKQEELRFEE
+300 VENLKQEELRFEE
-313 HKVNLEHRVNQLETD
+313 HKINLEHRVKQLNQD
-328 LGVEDQQHK
+328 LQIEQKQFED
-337 ETNIKITEINKEIE
+337 TNNKIKTIKKDIE
-351 ELSSKDFDSVSD
+351 DLSSKEFEAENRD
-363 NNIGQ
+363 NPINQ

-399 DKDEVFY
+399 EPDDVYY
-406 WTENIL
+406 WSEYLGENVTKKF
-412 NVQNAS
+412 NFNC
-418 FSFECKLASDLIKSP
+418 ELASNVIKAP
-433 QRIINKLNNVAIVEN
+433 NQVINKLENVAIVST
-448 KVEGHENH
+448 KKEGTENH
-456 KNLKVGQ
+456 SKIDIGQ
-463 AIVDIEGNLWRWDG
+463 AIVDLEGNLWRWDG

-485 SNISSILSELKEK
+485 ANISTILSELKEK
-498 RLNDLKKQVVE
+498 RLNDLKKQIIE
-509 WQRIL
+509 WERIL
-514 EITDQKIHDLKER
+514 EVTNQKTEDLNQR
-527 IKTAKEELEISQNN
+527 IKTTKEELEVSENN

-551 LLNKIKELDEEKKLF
+551 LLNKINQLDGEKKLF
-566 DNQLQEQE
+566 DNELQEQE
-574 NLLETLSKDLRNKE
+574 NLLEKLSKELRSKE

-603 EISNYTNNL
+603 EISNYSNNL
-612 NQLALSCREKI
+612 AQLTQSCREKI
-623 NVDLMNLENEIEKFK
+623 NVDLLNLENEVEKFK
-638 KDEELESAEKR
+638 KDEDLETAEKR
-649 VIRLVSE
+649 VSRLNAE

-669 EYSKLREKVN
+669 EYVKLREKVD

-702 NKEGVSRLR
+702 NKEGVTRLK

-783 FIANPS
+783 FMANPS

-804 NVDRFCSMVEEIQKK
+804 NVDRFCSMVEEISEK

-824 IVITHN
+824 IIITHN
-830 RMTMSRVDRLY
+830 RMTMSRVDSLY

-847 EGVSQIVSV
+847 EGISQIVSV

-863 FAADAE
+863 YAE